1 MWILTNRYGIGL
13 VNGQN
18 ARIIAFCFLTLIL
31 SAMPITALTDAFAPI
46 NQQLFPIKDTQK
58 RWLAPVH
65 GAVSSLWLASLVDEP
80 LWKVADR
87 LKVVVTRDQNQLNQI
102 ETELAFCGVD
112 AYVFPDWETLTYDE
126 LSPHQDIVSER
137 INLLTD
143 MPTSGVLLISVQ
155 TLMQRVAPP
164 SWVIGQH
171 FDLSVGDTFD
181 INTQRELLAKAG
193 YRAVENVFEPGE
205 FAVRGSIIDIFA
217 MGQPFPLRLDLF
229 DDEIETIRF
238 FHPQTQRTLTEDDL
252 KALIANNDQ
261 SMGQESLSLLHKLP
275 DISKPITQFQILPAK
290 EFPLEEGRE
299 IFRTNFAEMFPNAS
313 SRKLELHKDV
323 MAGIASSGLEYYQP
337 LFFDLKDWEAE
348 STLFS
353 YLPSDALFITDE
365 LISEKQADYWSQI
378 QRRYEERRHDL
389 DKPIVAPEWL
399 YLLSNALNEQ
409 LNRYPRVILS
419 ARDELATMTDVAA
432 IDVAATDSE
441 DMSLEQQSQLQLQ
454 TTSNKQQGLVTLSAL
469 VPPQLSVNH
478 QKAEPLAEL
487 LAFLELQAQTG
498 TPVLIVAE
506 TAGRREILIEL
517 FKGKIDIKAYSSF
530 EDFLATDH
538 AHKAA
543 QHNTLPHVGLTVAPI
558 ERGIYVPERLVMISE
573 TQLFGRQVLQTRRRR
588 QSGVSEEFLV
598 KSVTEMTE
606 GSPIVHI
613 EHGIGR
619 YNGLITLDV
628 GDGEQ
633 EFIHLKY
640 ADDASIYVPVAN
652 LQLISRYSGGDPAL
666 APLHKIGSGKW
677 DKAKQKA
684 LEQIHDV
691 AAELLHMQ
699 ARREAKVGIHFKI
712 ELSQYELFA
721 SQFAYEET
729 PDQANAIHAVMHD
742 MKQNQPMD
750 RLICGDV
757 GFGKTEVA
765 MRAAFIAVSAGY
777 QVAVLVPTTLLAG
790 QHEDNFRD
798 RFADWPVRIETL
810 SRFGGKKHQQTV
822 LADLAAGKVDIV
834 IGTHKLLQEDVKF
847 ANLGLMVVDEEHRFG
862 VRHKERIK
870 AIQTNVDSLSMT
882 ATPIPRTLNMALSG
896 MRDMSIIAT
905 PPARRLAIKTFVMQ
919 KTQALMKEAI
929 LRELLRGGQVYLLHN
944 DVASIERMA
953 ETIRE
958 LVPEARV
965 GVAHGQMQERQLE
978 QIMQQFYHKKFN
990 VLVCTTIIETGIDVP
1005 NANTIII
1012 ERADKFGLA
1021 QLHQLRGRVGRSH
1034 HQAYCYLLVPSIKGL
1049 KGDAKRRLHA
1059 IERANTLGA
1068 GFMLAS
1074 EDLEIRGAGEILGKQ
1089 QSGNMQAIGFSL
1101 YMDMLERAT
1110 KAIKAGKE
1118 PDLNTPLSLTSEI
1131 NLHSS
1136 ALIPEEYLHDVH
1148 QRLLFYKR
1156 ISNADDKEA
1165 LTDIRTEMIDR
1176 FGTLPDQ
1183 TKQLFAIHGLR
1194 LQAEPL
1200 KINKIDANS
1209 NSMTLEFAP
1218 DTPVDA
1224 LAIIKLIQSDGQRY
1238 RMNGA
1243 SGIRY
1248 SDADKLQTAQQRV
1261 TVIQELLRYFNEHM
1275 VFEST

>member
-1 MWILTNRYGIGL
+1 
-13 VNGQN
+13 
-18 ARIIAFCFLTLIL
+18 
-31 SAMPITALTDAFAPI
+31 MPITALTDAFSPI
-46 NQQLFPIKDTQK
+46 NKQLFPIKDHQR

-65 GAVSSLWLASLVDEP
+65 GAVSSLWLASLVNTE
-80 LWKVADR
+80 LWQVADR
-87 LKVVVTRDQNQLNQI
+87 LKIMVARDQNQLNQI

-143 MPTSGVLLISVQ
+143 MPTTGVLLISVQ

-164 SWVIGQH
+164 SWLIGQH
-171 FDLSVGDTFD
+171 FDLSVGDIFD

-252 KALIANNDQ
+252 RAMLSGNDS
-261 SMGQESLSLLHKLP
+261 SMGAESLSLLHKLP
-275 DISKPITQFQILPAK
+275 DISKPIKKFQILPAK
-290 EFPLEEGRE
+290 EFPLDEGRE
-299 IFRTNFAEMFPNAS
+299 IFRTNFATMFPNAS
-313 SRKLELHKDV
+313 SRKFELHKDV

-337 LFFDLKDWEAE
+337 LFFEADDWLQE
-348 STLFS
+348 SSLFN

-365 LISEKQADYWSQI
+365 LIGERQVDYWSQI
-378 QRRYEERRHDL
+378 QRRYEERRHDI
-389 DKPIVAPEWL
+389 DKPVLAPELL
-399 YLLSNALNEQ
+399 YLPANRFNEQ
-409 LNRYPRVILS
+409 LNHYPRVIVS
-419 ARDELATMTDVAA
+419 ARGELVTDQTHEAA
-432 IDVAATDSE
+432 QDSSS
-441 DMSLEQQSQLQLQ
+441 DSQ
-454 TTSNKQQGLVTLSAL
+454 KMQGLVTLSAKE
-469 VPPQLSVNH
+469 PPQLSVNH
-478 QKAEPLAEL
+478 QKAEPLADL
-487 LAFLELQAQTG
+487 LAFLETQNQTA

-517 FKGKIDIKAYSSF
+517 FKGKIKTKAYDSF
-530 EDFLATDH
+530 KDFLATDRSSVD
-538 AHKAA
+538 
-543 QHNTLPHVGLTVAPI
+543 HNDTNKHNHLPHVGLTVAPI
-558 ERGIYVPERLVMISE
+558 ERGVYVPERLVVISE

-598 KSVTEMTE
+598 KSVTELTQ
-606 GSPIVHI
+606 GSPVVHI

-619 YNGLITLDV
+619 YNGLIILDV

-640 ADDASIYVPVAN
+640 ADDASIYVPVAS
-652 LQLISRYSGGDPAL
+652 LQMISRYSGGDPAL

-684 LEQIHDV
+684 LQQIHDV
-691 AAELLHMQ
+691 AAELLNMQ

-712 ELSQYELFA
+712 EFSQYELFA
-721 SQFAYEET
+721 SQFAFEET
-729 PDQANAIHAVMHD
+729 PDQANAIHAVMED
-742 MKQNQPMD
+742 MRQNQPMD

-810 SRFGGKKHQQTV
+810 SRFGGKKHQDTV

-834 IGTHKLLQEDVKF
+834 IGTHKLLQKDVKF
-847 ANLGLMVVDEEHRFG
+847 ANLGLMIVDEEHRFG

-870 AIQTNVDSLSMT
+870 AIQTDVDSLSMT

-919 KTQALMKEAI
+919 KTDSLMKEAI

-953 ETIRE
+953 ETVRE

-990 VLVCTTIIETGIDVP
+990 VLICSTIIETGIDVP

-1034 HQAYCYLLVPSIKGL
+1034 HQAYCYLLVPSLKGL
-1049 KGDAKRRLHA
+1049 KGDAKRRLRA

-1136 ALIPEEYLHDVH
+1136 ALIPEEYVHDVH

-1156 ISNADDKEA
+1156 ISNADDFEA

-1176 FGTLPDQ
+1176 FGVLPDQ
-1183 TKQLFAIHGLR
+1183 TKQLFAVHNLR

-1200 KINKIDANS
+1200 MINKIDANS
-1209 NSMTLEFAP
+1209 SSVSLEFAP

-1224 LAIIKLIQSDGQRY
+1224 LAIIKLIQSNGQKY

-1248 SDADKLQTAQQRV
+1248 NDADKLESSEQRV
-1261 TVIQELLRYFNEHM
+1261 KAVQELLKYFSEHM
-1275 VFEST
+1275 VAEPA

>member
-1 MWILTNRYGIGL
+1 
-13 VNGQN
+13 
-18 ARIIAFCFLTLIL
+18 
-31 SAMPITALTDAFAPI
+31 MPITALTDAFDPI
-46 NQQLFPIKDTQK
+46 NQQLFPIENAER

-65 GAVSSLWLASLVDEP
+65 GAVSSLWLASLVQAP
-80 LWKVADR
+80 IWNVADR
-87 LKVVVTRDQNQLNQI
+87 LKIVVTRDQNQLNQI

-112 AYVFPDWETLTYDE
+112 AHVFPDWETLTYDE

-155 TLMQRVAPP
+155 ALMHRVAPP
-164 SWVIGQH
+164 SWLIGQH
-171 FDLSVGDTFD
+171 FDLSVGDQFD
-181 INTQRELLAKAG
+181 INIQRRLLAKAG
-193 YRAVENVFEPGE
+193 YRAVDNVFEPGE

-238 FHPQTQRTLTEDDL
+238 FNPQTQRTLTVDDL
-252 KALIANNDQ
+252 KSMMSGNDS
-261 SMGQESLSLLHKLP
+261 SMGKESLSLLHKLP
-275 DISKPITQFQILPAK
+275 DISKPIQQFQILPAK
-290 EFPLEEGRE
+290 EFPLDEGRE
-299 IFRTNFAEMFPNAS
+299 TFRTNFAAMFPNSS
-313 SRKLELHKDV
+313 SRKFELHKDV
-323 MAGIASSGLEYYQP
+323 MAGIASSGVEYYQP
-337 LFFDLKDWEAE
+337 LFFDLKDWEDE
-348 STLFS
+348 SSLFT

-365 LISEKQADYWSQI
+365 LINEKQADYWSQI
-378 QRRYEERRHDL
+378 QRRYEERRHDI
-389 DKPIVAPEWL
+389 DKPIVAPELL
-399 YLLSNALNEQ
+399 YLRSNILNEH
-409 LNRYPRVILS
+409 LNHYPRVILS
-419 ARDELATMTDVAA
+419 ARDELLAMNDGSA
-432 IDVAATDSE
+432 IDNSVPE
-441 DMSLEQQSQLQLQ
+441 SQLQSAMQPSLDFTQ
-454 TTSNKQQGLVTLSAL
+454 HKQQGLVTLSAQK
-469 VPPQLSVNH
+469 PPQLAVNH
-478 QKAEPLAEL
+478 QKAEPLTEL
-487 LAFLELQAQTG
+487 LAFLELQAQTA

-517 FKGKIDIKAYSSF
+517 FKGKVDIKAYDSF
-530 EDFLATDH
+530 AAFLAAD
-538 AHKAA
+538 KASA
-543 QHNTLPHVGLTVAPI
+543 FKDNKLPQVGLTIAPI
-558 ERGIYVPERLVMISE
+558 ERGVYVPERLVLISE

-598 KSVTEMTE
+598 KSVTEITD
-606 GSPIVHI
+606 GSPVVHI

-619 YNGLITLDV
+619 YSGLITLDV

-652 LQLISRYSGGDPAL
+652 LQMINRYSGGDPAL

-691 AAELLHMQ
+691 AAELLNIQ

-712 ELSQYELFA
+712 DISQYELFA
-721 SQFAYEET
+721 SQFAFEET
-729 PDQANAIHAVMHD
+729 PDQANAIHAVMED
-742 MKQNQPMD
+742 MRQNQPMD

-777 QVAVLVPTTLLAG
+777 QVAILVPTTLLAG

-798 RFADWPVRIETL
+798 RFADWPIRIETL
-810 SRFGGKKHQQTV
+810 SRFGGKKHQDTV
-822 LADLAAGKVDIV
+822 LTDLAAGKVDIV
-834 IGTHKLLQEDVKF
+834 IGTHKLLQPDVKF
-847 ANLGLMVVDEEHRFG
+847 SNLGLMIVDEEHRFG

-870 AIQTNVDSLSMT
+870 AIQTDVDSMSMT

-919 KTQALMKEAI
+919 KTEALMKEAI

-978 QIMQQFYHKKFN
+978 QVMQQYYHKKFN
-990 VLVCTTIIETGIDVP
+990 VLICSTIIETGIDVP

-1118 PDLNTPLSLTSEI
+1118 PDLSTPLSLTSEI

-1156 ISNADDKEA
+1156 IGNADDKEA

-1176 FGTLPDQ
+1176 FGTLPEQ
-1183 TKQLFAIHGLR
+1183 TKQLFAVHGLR
-1194 LQAEPL
+1194 IQAEPL

-1224 LAIIKLIQSDGQRY
+1224 LAIIKLIQANGQRY

-1248 SDADKLQTAQQRV
+1248 QDADKLATPQQRV

-1275 VFEST
+1275 VAESA

>member
-1 MWILTNRYGIGL
+1 
-13 VNGQN
+13 
-18 ARIIAFCFLTLIL
+18 
-31 SAMPITALTDAFAPI
+31 MPITALTDAFSPI
-46 NQQLFPIKDTQK
+46 NKQLFPIKDTER

-65 GAVSSLWLASLVDEP
+65 GAVSSLWLASLVKASI
-80 LWKVADR
+80 WQVADR

-137 INLLTD
+137 INLLTA
-143 MPTSGVLLISVQ
+143 MPTTGVLLISVQ
-155 TLMQRVAPP
+155 TLMHRVAPP
-164 SWVIGQH
+164 SWLIGQH
-171 FDLSVGDTFD
+171 FDLGVGDRFD
-181 INTQRELLAKAG
+181 INTQREILTKAG
-193 YRAVENVFEPGE
+193 YRAVDNVFEPGE

-238 FHPQTQRTLTEDDL
+238 FHPQTQRTLTDDDL
-252 KALIANNDQ
+252 KAMLSGNDS

-275 DISKPITQFQILPAK
+275 DISKPIKKFQILPAK
-290 EFPLEEGRE
+290 EFPLDEGRE
-299 IFRTNFAEMFPNAS
+299 TFRTNFAAMFPNTS
-313 SRKLELHKDV
+313 SRKSELHKDV

-337 LFFDLKDWEAE
+337 LFFDLQNWQQE
-348 STLFS
+348 SSLFA
-353 YLPSDALFITDE
+353 YFPDDALFITDE
-365 LISEKQADYWSQI
+365 LISERQVDYWSQI
-378 QRRYEERRHDL
+378 QRRYEERRHDI
-389 DKPIVAPEWL
+389 DKPIVAPELL
-399 YLLSNALNEQ
+399 YLLSNTLNEH
-409 LNRYPRVILS
+409 LNHYPRVVLS
-419 ARDELATMTDVAA
+419 ARDELATMTEVATIETTNKA
-432 IDVAATDSE
+432 INQPKGTV
-441 DMSLEQQSQLQLQ
+441 M
-454 TTSNKQQGLVTLSAL
+454 LSAQA
-469 VPPQLSVNH
+469 PPQLPINH

-487 LAFLELQAQTG
+487 LEFLNNEAQSN
-498 TPVLIVAE
+498 TPVLVVAE

-517 FKGKIDIKAYSSF
+517 FKGKIDIQAYDSF
-530 EDFLATDH
+530 KDFLATNKKS
-538 AHKAA
+538 ANSAA
-543 QHNTLPHVGLTVAPI
+543 TNDLNKRPQVGLTVAPI
-558 ERGIYVPERLVMISE
+558 ERGVYIPKRLVIISE

-598 KSVTEMTE
+598 KSITELTE

-628 GDGEQ
+628 GEGEQ

-652 LQLISRYSGGDPAL
+652 LQMISRYSGGDPAL

-677 DKAKQKA
+677 DRAKQKA

-691 AAELLHMQ
+691 AAELLNMQ

-712 ELSQYELFA
+712 DISQYELFA
-721 SQFAYEET
+721 SQFEFEET
-729 PDQANAIHAVMHD
+729 PDQANAIQAVIHD

-798 RFADWPVRIETL
+798 RFADWPVRIESL
-810 SRFGGKKHQQTV
+810 SRFGGKKHQQSV
-822 LADLAAGKVDIV
+822 LTDLAAGKVDIV
-834 IGTHKLLQEDVKF
+834 IGTHKLLQPDVKF
-847 ANLGLMVVDEEHRFG
+847 ANLGLMIVDEEHRFG

-870 AIQTNVDSLSMT
+870 AIQTDVDSMSMT

-905 PPARRLAIKTFVMQ
+905 PPARRLSIKTFVMQ
-919 KTQALMKEAI
+919 KTEALMKEAI

-953 ETIRE
+953 ETVRE

-990 VLVCTTIIETGIDVP
+990 VLICSTIIETGIDVP

-1034 HQAYCYLLVPSIKGL
+1034 HQAYCYLLVPSLKGL

-1059 IERANTLGA
+1059 IERANALGA

-1118 PDLNTPLSLTSEI
+1118 PDLSTPLSLTSEI
-1131 NLHSS
+1131 NLHAS

-1165 LTDIRTEMIDR
+1165 LIDIRTEMIDR

-1183 TKQLFAIHGLR
+1183 TKQLFAVHSLR
-1194 LQAEPL
+1194 IQAEPL
-1200 KINKIDANS
+1200 NINKIDAS
-1209 NSMTLEFAP
+1209 STSVTLDFAP
-1218 DTPVDA
+1218 DTPVEA
-1224 LAIIKLIQSDGQRY
+1224 LAIIKLIQSDGQHY

-1248 SDADKLQTAQQRV
+1248 SNTTKLATAQQRV
-1261 TVIQELLRYFNEHM
+1261 DTVQELLHYFNNHVVAEPA
-1275 VFEST
+1275 

>member
-1 MWILTNRYGIGL
+1 M
-13 VNGQN
+13 
-18 ARIIAFCFLTLIL
+18 
-31 SAMPITALTDAFAPI
+31 SITALTDAFDPI
-46 NQQLFPIKDTQK
+46 NQQLFPIQYAER

-65 GAVSSLWLASLVDEP
+65 GAVSSLWLASLVQTP
-80 LWKVADR
+80 LWDVADR

-155 TLMQRVAPP
+155 ALMHRVAPP
-164 SWVIGQH
+164 SWLIGQH
-171 FDLSVGDTFD
+171 FDLSVGDRFD

-238 FHPQTQRTLTEDDL
+238 FNPQTQRTLTVDDL
-252 KALIANNDQ
+252 KTMISGNDS
-261 SMGQESLSLLHKLP
+261 SMGKESLSLLHKLP
-275 DISKPITQFQILPAK
+275 DISKPIKQFQILPAK
-290 EFPLEEGRE
+290 EFPLDEGRE
-299 IFRTNFAEMFPNAS
+299 TFRTNFAAMFPNAS
-313 SRKLELHKDV
+313 SRKSELHKDV
-323 MAGIASSGLEYYQP
+323 MAGIASSGIEYYQP
-337 LFFDLKDWEAE
+337 LFFDLKDWMAE
-348 STLFS
+348 SNLFS

-365 LISEKQADYWSQI
+365 LINEKQADYWSQI
-378 QRRYEERRHDL
+378 QRRYEERRHDI

-399 YLLSNALNEQ
+399 YLLSNSLNEH
-409 LNRYPRVILS
+409 LNHYPRVILS
-419 ARDELATMTDVAA
+419 ARNELATITDVAA
-432 IDVAATDSE
+432 IASIDDDDATLASE
-441 DMSLEQQSQLQLQ
+441 QLSL
-454 TTSNKQQGLVTLSAL
+454 TPKKQGLVTLSAQE
-469 VPPQLSVNH
+469 PPQLPVNH
-478 QKAEPLAEL
+478 QKAEPLSEL
-487 LAFLELQAQTG
+487 LAFLELQAQTV

-517 FKGKIDIKAYSSF
+517 FKGKIDIKAYDSF
-530 EDFLATDH
+530 EAFLAAD
-538 AHKAA
+538 KSK
-543 QHNTLPHVGLTVAPI
+543 NNSNKLPQVGLTIAPI
-558 ERGIYVPERLVMISE
+558 ERGVYVPERLVVISE

-598 KSVTEMTE
+598 KSVTEITE
-606 GSPIVHI
+606 GSPVVHI

-652 LQLISRYSGGDPAL
+652 LQMINRYSGGDPAL

-691 AAELLHMQ
+691 AAELLNMQ

-712 ELSQYELFA
+712 DPSQYELFA
-721 SQFAYEET
+721 SQFAFEET
-729 PDQANAIHAVMHD
+729 PDQANAIHAVMED
-742 MKQNQPMD
+742 MRQNQPMD

-810 SRFGGKKHQQTV
+810 SRFGGKKHQDTV

-834 IGTHKLLQEDVKF
+834 IGTHKLLQPDVKF
-847 ANLGLMVVDEEHRFG
+847 SNLGLMIVDEEHRFG

-870 AIQTNVDSLSMT
+870 AIQTDVDSMSMT

-919 KTQALMKEAI
+919 KTDALLKEAI

-953 ETIRE
+953 ETVRE
-958 LVPEARV
+958 LVPEARA

-978 QIMQQFYHKKFN
+978 QVMQQFYHKKFN
-990 VLVCTTIIETGIDVP
+990 VLVCSTIIETGIDVP

-1118 PDLNTPLSLTSEI
+1118 PDLSTPLSLTSEI

-1183 TKQLFAIHGLR
+1183 TKQLFAVHGLR
-1194 LQAEPL
+1194 IQAEPL

-1209 NSMTLEFAP
+1209 SSLTLEFAP

-1224 LAIIKLIQSDGQRY
+1224 LAIIQLIQKDGQHY

-1248 SDADKLQTAQQRV
+1248 QDSNKLATPQQRV
-1261 TVIQELLRYFNEHM
+1261 SVIQDLLRYFSEHT
-1275 VFEST
+1275 VTASA

>member
-1 MWILTNRYGIGL
+1 M
-13 VNGQN
+13 
-18 ARIIAFCFLTLIL
+18 
-31 SAMPITALTDAFAPI
+31 TALQAF
-46 NQQLFPIKDTQK
+46 
-58 RWLAPVH
+58 LA
-65 GAVSSLWLASLVDEP
+65 
-80 LWKVADR
+80 AD
-87 LKVVVTRDQNQLNQI
+87 KTNN
-102 ETELAFCGVD
+102 
-112 AYVFPDWETLTYDE
+112 
-126 LSPHQDIVSER
+126 
-137 INLLTD
+137 
-143 MPTSGVLLISVQ
+143 
-155 TLMQRVAPP
+155 
-164 SWVIGQH
+164 
-171 FDLSVGDTFD
+171 
-181 INTQRELLAKAG
+181 
-193 YRAVENVFEPGE
+193 VEGN
-205 FAVRGSIIDIFA
+205 
-217 MGQPFPLRLDLF
+217 
-229 DDEIETIRF
+229 
-238 FHPQTQRTLTEDDL
+238 
-252 KALIANNDQ
+252 
-261 SMGQESLSLLHKLP
+261 KLP
-275 DISKPITQFQILPAK
+275 Q
-290 EFPLEEGRE
+290 
-299 IFRTNFAEMFPNAS
+299 
-313 SRKLELHKDV
+313 
-323 MAGIASSGLEYYQP
+323 
-337 LFFDLKDWEAE
+337 
-348 STLFS
+348 
-353 YLPSDALFITDE
+353 
-365 LISEKQADYWSQI
+365 
-378 QRRYEERRHDL
+378 
-389 DKPIVAPEWL
+389 
-399 YLLSNALNEQ
+399 
-409 LNRYPRVILS
+409 
-419 ARDELATMTDVAA
+419 
-432 IDVAATDSE
+432 
-441 DMSLEQQSQLQLQ
+441 
-454 TTSNKQQGLVTLSAL
+454 
-469 VPPQLSVNH
+469 
-478 QKAEPLAEL
+478 
-487 LAFLELQAQTG
+487 
-498 TPVLIVAE
+498 
-506 TAGRREILIEL
+506 
-517 FKGKIDIKAYSSF
+517 
-530 EDFLATDH
+530 
-538 AHKAA
+538 
-543 QHNTLPHVGLTVAPI
+543 VGLTVAPI
-558 ERGIYVPERLVMISE
+558 ERGVYVPERLVLISE

-598 KSVTEMTE
+598 KSVTEITE
-606 GSPIVHI
+606 GSPVVHI

-652 LQLISRYSGGDPAL
+652 LQMINRYSGGDPAL

-691 AAELLHMQ
+691 AAELLNMQ

-712 ELSQYELFA
+712 DASQYELFA
-721 SQFAYEET
+721 SQFAFEET
-729 PDQANAIHAVMHD
+729 PDQANAIHAVMED
-742 MKQNQPMD
+742 MRQNQPMD

-810 SRFGGKKHQQTV
+810 SRFGGKKHQETV
-822 LADLAAGKVDIV
+822 LTDLAAGKVDIV
-834 IGTHKLLQEDVKF
+834 IGTHKLLQPDVKF
-847 ANLGLMVVDEEHRFG
+847 SNLGLMIVDEEHRFG

-870 AIQTNVDSLSMT
+870 AIQTDVDSMSMT

-919 KTQALMKEAI
+919 KTDALMKEAI

-978 QIMQQFYHKKFN
+978 QVMQQFYHKKFN
-990 VLVCTTIIETGIDVP
+990 VLICSTIIETGIDVP

-1118 PDLNTPLSLTSEI
+1118 PDLSTPLSLTSEI

-1165 LTDIRTEMIDR
+1165 LIDIRTEMIDR
-1176 FGTLPDQ
+1176 FGTLPEQ

-1194 LQAEPL
+1194 IQAEPL

-1224 LAIIKLIQSDGQRY
+1224 LAIIKLIQSNGQRY

-1248 SDADKLQTAQQRV
+1248 QDADKLATPQQRV
-1261 TVIQELLRYFNEHM
+1261 TAIQELLRYFSEHM
-1275 VFEST
+1275 VAESA

>member
-1 MWILTNRYGIGL
+1 
-13 VNGQN
+13 
-18 ARIIAFCFLTLIL
+18 
-31 SAMPITALTDAFAPI
+31 MPITALTDAFDPI
-46 NQQLFPIKDTQK
+46 NQQLFPIAHAER
-58 RWLAPVH
+58 RWLTPVY
-65 GAVSSLWLASLVDEP
+65 GAVSSLWLASLMQALVWDVSE
-80 LWKVADR
+80 R

-143 MPTSGVLLISVQ
+143 MPTKGVLLISVQ
-155 TLMQRVAPP
+155 ALMHRVAPP
-164 SWVIGQH
+164 SWLIGQH
-171 FDLSVGDTFD
+171 FDLSVGDRFD

-205 FAVRGSIIDIFA
+205 FAVRGSIVDIFA

-238 FHPQTQRTLTEDDL
+238 FNPQTQRTLTVDDL
-252 KALIANNDQ
+252 KNMMSGND
-261 SMGQESLSLLHKLP
+261 SSIGKESLSLLHKLP
-275 DISKPITQFQILPAK
+275 DISKPIQQFQILPAK
-290 EFPLEEGRE
+290 EFPLDEGRE
-299 IFRTNFAEMFPNAS
+299 TFRTNFAAMFPNTS
-313 SRKLELHKDV
+313 SRKSELHKDV

-337 LFFDLKDWEAE
+337 LFFDLDDWQAD
-348 STLFS
+348 SSLFA
-353 YLPSDALFITDE
+353 YLPDDALFIIDE
-365 LISEKQADYWSQI
+365 RIHETQADYWSQI
-378 QRRYEERRHDL
+378 QRRYEERRHDI
-389 DKPIVAPEWL
+389 DKPIVAPELL
-399 YLLSNALNEQ
+399 YLLSNTLNEH
-409 LNRYPRVILS
+409 LNHYPRVMLS
-419 ARDELATMTDVAA
+419 AHETRAA
-432 IDVAATDSE
+432 IDNDASSTAQAA
-441 DMSLEQQSQLQLQ
+441 
-454 TTSNKQQGLVTLSAL
+454 SNRQGLVTLTAQQ
-469 VPPQLSVNH
+469 PPQLAVNH
-478 QKAEPLAEL
+478 QKAEPLADL
-487 LAFLELQAQTG
+487 LEFLLQQAQTA

-517 FKGKIDIKAYSSF
+517 FKGKIDTKAYDSF
-530 EDFLATDH
+530 EAFLAADKVT
-538 AHKAA
+538 
-543 QHNTLPHVGLTVAPI
+543 TLNDNNLPQVGLTVAPI
-558 ERGIYVPERLVMISE
+558 ERGVYIPERLVVISE

-598 KSVTEMTE
+598 KSVTEITE
-606 GSPIVHI
+606 GSPVVHI

-652 LQLISRYSGGDPAL
+652 LQMISRYSGGDPAL

-691 AAELLHMQ
+691 AAELLNMQ

-712 ELSQYELFA
+712 DPSQYELFA
-721 SQFAYEET
+721 SQFAFEET
-729 PDQANAIHAVMHD
+729 ADQANAIQAVMED
-742 MKQNQPMD
+742 MRQNQPMD

-810 SRFGGKKHQQTV
+810 SRFGGKKHQDTV
-822 LADLAAGKVDIV
+822 LGDLAAGKVDIV
-834 IGTHKLLQEDVKF
+834 IGTHKLLQPDVKF
-847 ANLGLMVVDEEHRFG
+847 SNLGLMIVDEEHRFG

-870 AIQTNVDSLSMT
+870 ALQTDVDSMSMT

-919 KTQALMKEAI
+919 KTDALMKEAI

-978 QIMQQFYHKKFN
+978 QIMEQFYHKKFN
-990 VLVCTTIIETGIDVP
+990 VLVCSTIIETGIDVP

-1034 HQAYCYLLVPSIKGL
+1034 HQAYCYLLVLSIKGL

-1156 ISNADDKEA
+1156 ISNADDFEA

-1183 TKQLFAIHGLR
+1183 TKHLFAIHRLR
-1194 LQAEPL
+1194 IQAEPL

-1224 LAIIKLIQSDGQRY
+1224 LAIIQLIQKDGQRY

-1248 SDADKLQTAQQRV
+1248 QDANKLATPQQRV
-1261 TVIQELLRYFNEHM
+1261 TVLEELLRYFSEHM
-1275 VFEST
+1275 VTELA

>member
-1 MWILTNRYGIGL
+1 M
-13 VNGQN
+13 
-18 ARIIAFCFLTLIL
+18 
-31 SAMPITALTDAFAPI
+31 SITALTDAFDPI
-46 NQQLFPIKDTQK
+46 NQQLFPIQNAER

-65 GAVSSLWLASLVDEP
+65 GAVSSLWLASLVQTP
-80 LWKVADR
+80 LWDVADR

-155 TLMQRVAPP
+155 ALMHRVAPP
-164 SWVIGQH
+164 SWLIGQH
-171 FDLSVGDTFD
+171 FDLSVGDRFD

-238 FHPQTQRTLTEDDL
+238 FNPQTQRTLTVDDL
-252 KALIANNDQ
+252 KTMISGNDS
-261 SMGQESLSLLHKLP
+261 SMGKESLSLLHKLP
-275 DISKPITQFQILPAK
+275 DISKPIQQFQILPAK
-290 EFPLEEGRE
+290 EFPLDEGRE
-299 IFRTNFAEMFPNAS
+299 TFRTNFAAMFPNS
-313 SRKLELHKDV
+313 NSRKFELHKDV

-337 LFFDLKDWEAE
+337 LFFDLKDWTVE
-348 STLFS
+348 SSLFA
-353 YLPSDALFITDE
+353 YLPSDTLFITDE
-365 LISEKQADYWSQI
+365 LINEKQADYWSQI
-378 QRRYEERRHDL
+378 QRRYEERRHDI
-389 DKPIVAPEWL
+389 DKPIIVPELL
-399 YLLSNALNEQ
+399 YLLSNTLNEH
-409 LNRYPRVILS
+409 LNHYPRVILS
-419 ARDELATMTDVAA
+419 ARNELATMNDASA
-432 IDVAATDSE
+432 IDETV
-441 DMSLEQQSQLQLQ
+441 LESQLQSTAQIPLDFFE
-454 TTSNKQQGLVTLSAL
+454 NKQQGLVTLSAQE
-469 VPPQLSVNH
+469 PPQLSVNH
-478 QKAEPLAEL
+478 QKSEPLTEL
-487 LAFLELQAQTG
+487 LAFLELQAQTS

-517 FKGKIDIKAYSSF
+517 FKGKIEIKAYDSF
-530 EDFLATDH
+530 EVFLAADKTKDV
-538 AHKAA
+538 K
-543 QHNTLPHVGLTVAPI
+543 NNKLPQVGLTVAPI
-558 ERGIYVPERLVMISE
+558 ERGVYVPERLVLISE

-598 KSVTEMTE
+598 KSVTEITE
-606 GSPIVHI
+606 GSPVVHI

-652 LQLISRYSGGDPAL
+652 LQMINRYSGGDPAL

-691 AAELLHMQ
+691 AAELLNIQ

-712 ELSQYELFA
+712 DISQYELFA
-721 SQFAYEET
+721 SQFAFEET
-729 PDQANAIHAVMHD
+729 PDQANAIHAVMED
-742 MKQNQPMD
+742 MRQNQPMD

-798 RFADWPVRIETL
+798 RFADWPVRVETL
-810 SRFGGKKHQQTV
+810 SRFGGKKHQETV
-822 LADLAAGKVDIV
+822 LTDLAAGKVDIV
-834 IGTHKLLQEDVKF
+834 IGTHKLLQPDVKF
-847 ANLGLMVVDEEHRFG
+847 SNLGLMIVDEEHRFG

-870 AIQTNVDSLSMT
+870 AIQTDVDSMSMT

-919 KTQALMKEAI
+919 KTEALMKEAI

-978 QIMQQFYHKKFN
+978 QVMQQFYHKKFN
-990 VLVCTTIIETGIDVP
+990 VLICSTIIETGIDVP

-1034 HQAYCYLLVPSIKGL
+1034 HQAYCYLLVPSLKGL

-1118 PDLNTPLSLTSEI
+1118 PDLSTPLSLTSEI

-1156 ISNADDKEA
+1156 IGNADDKEA

-1194 LQAEPL
+1194 IQAEPL

-1224 LAIIKLIQSDGQRY
+1224 LAIIKLIQSNGQRY

-1248 SDADKLQTAQQRV
+1248 QDGDKLATPQQRV
-1261 TVIQELLRYFNEHM
+1261 TAIQELLRYFSEHR
-1275 VFEST
+1275 VAELA

>member
-1 MWILTNRYGIGL
+1 MP
-13 VNGQN
+13 
-18 ARIIAFCFLTLIL
+18 F
-31 SAMPITALTDAFAPI
+31 MPITALTDAFHPI
-46 NQQLFPIKDTQK
+46 NKRLFPIKDHQR
-58 RWLAPVH
+58 RWLSPVH
-65 GAVSSLWLASLVDEP
+65 GAVGSLWLASLVSTD
-80 LWKVADR
+80 LWEVANR
-87 LKVVVTRDQNQLNQI
+87 LKVMVVRDQNQLNQI

-143 MPTSGVLLISVQ
+143 MPTTGILLISVQ

-164 SWVIGQH
+164 SWLIGQH
-171 FDLSVGDTFD
+171 FDLSVGDIFD
-181 INTQRELLAKAG
+181 INTQRGLLAKAG
-193 YRAVENVFEPGE
+193 YRAVDNVFEPGE
-205 FAVRGSIIDIFA
+205 FAVRGSVIDIFA

-252 KALIANNDQ
+252 RAMMSGNDT
-261 SMGQESLSLLHKLP
+261 SMGAESLSLLYKLP
-275 DISKPITQFQILPAK
+275 DISKAIEKFQILPAK
-290 EFPLEEGRE
+290 EFPLDEGRE
-299 IFRTNFAEMFPNAS
+299 TFRTNFAAMFPNAS
-313 SRKLELHKDV
+313 SRKFELHKDV

-337 LFFDLKDWEAE
+337 LFFEAE
-348 STLFS
+348 DWIQQSSLFN

-365 LISEKQADYWSQI
+365 LIGERQVDYWSQI
-378 QRRYEERRHDL
+378 QRRYEERRHDI
-389 DKPIVAPEWL
+389 DKPVLAPDLL
-399 YLLSNALNEQ
+399 YMPANLFNEQ
-409 LNRYPRVILS
+409 LNNYPRVIVS
-419 ARDELATMTDVAA
+419 ARNELTVNDRGDKA
-432 IDVAATDSE
+432 DSAK
-441 DMSLEQQSQLQLQ
+441 D
-454 TTSNKQQGLVTLSAL
+454 SNIMHGLVTLSAQE
-469 VPPQLSVNH
+469 PPQLSVNH
-478 QKAEPLAEL
+478 QKTEPLADL
-487 LAFLELQAQTG
+487 LAFLELQIQTD

-517 FKGKIDIKAYSSF
+517 FKGKIDIKAYDSLK
-530 EDFLATDH
+530 DFLAIDH
-538 AHKAA
+538 SNV
-543 QHNTLPHVGLTVAPI
+543 NTNNNLPHVGLTVAPI
-558 ERGIYVPERLVMISE
+558 ERGVYVPERLVVISE

-598 KSVTEMTE
+598 KSVTELTQ
-606 GSPIVHI
+606 GSPVVHI

-619 YNGLITLDV
+619 YHGLIILDV

-640 ADDASIYVPVAN
+640 ADEASIYVPVAN
-652 LQLISRYSGGDPAL
+652 LQMISRYSGGDPAL

-677 DKAKQKA
+677 DKAKHKA
-684 LEQIHDV
+684 LQQIHDV
-691 AAELLHMQ
+691 AAELLNMQ

-712 ELSQYELFA
+712 EHSQYELFA
-721 SQFAYEET
+721 SQFAFEET
-729 PDQANAIHAVMHD
+729 PDQANAIYAVMED

-777 QVAVLVPTTLLAG
+777 QVAILVPTTLLAG

-810 SRFGGKKHQQTV
+810 SRFGGKKHQDTV

-834 IGTHKLLQEDVKF
+834 IGTHKLLQKDVQF
-847 ANLGLMVVDEEHRFG
+847 VNLGLMIVDEEHRFG

-919 KTQALMKEAI
+919 KTDSLMKEAI

-944 DVASIERMA
+944 DVASIERIA
-953 ETIRE
+953 ETVRE

-978 QIMQQFYHKKFN
+978 QIMQQFYHKNFN
-990 VLVCTTIIETGIDVP
+990 VLICSTIIETGIDVP

-1034 HQAYCYLLVPSIKGL
+1034 HQAYCYLLVPSLKGL

-1110 KAIKAGKE
+1110 KVIKAGKE

-1136 ALIPEEYLHDVH
+1136 ALIPEEYVHDVH

-1156 ISNADDKEA
+1156 IGNADDKE
-1165 LTDIRTEMIDR
+1165 LLVDIRTEMIDR
-1176 FGTLPDQ
+1176 FGTLPNQ
-1183 TKQLFAIHGLR
+1183 TKQLFAVHSLR

-1200 KINKIDANS
+1200 LINKIDANS
-1209 NSMTLEFAP
+1209 TNVTLEFAP

-1224 LAIIKLIQSDGQRY
+1224 LAIIKLIQSDSKRY

-1248 SDADKLQTAQQRV
+1248 SDPDKLESAQQRV
-1261 TVIQELLRYFNEHM
+1261 NAIQELLQYFAKHRVE
-1275 VFEST
+1275 EPA

>member
-1 MWILTNRYGIGL
+1 
-13 VNGQN
+13 
-18 ARIIAFCFLTLIL
+18 
-31 SAMPITALTDAFAPI
+31 MPITALTDAFDPI
-46 NQQLFPIKDTQK
+46 NQQLFPIAHAER
-58 RWLAPVH
+58 RWLTPVY
-65 GAVSSLWLASLVDEP
+65 GAVSSLWLASLMQALVWNVSE
-80 LWKVADR
+80 R

-143 MPTSGVLLISVQ
+143 MPTKGVLLISVQ
-155 TLMQRVAPP
+155 ALMHRVAPP
-164 SWVIGQH
+164 SWLIGQH
-171 FDLSVGDTFD
+171 FDLSVGDRFD

-205 FAVRGSIIDIFA
+205 FAVRGSIVDIFA

-238 FHPQTQRTLTEDDL
+238 FNPQTQRTLTVDDL
-252 KALIANNDQ
+252 KNMMSGND
-261 SMGQESLSLLHKLP
+261 SSIGKESLSLLHKLP
-275 DISKPITQFQILPAK
+275 DISKPIQQFQILPAK
-290 EFPLEEGRE
+290 EFPLDEGRE
-299 IFRTNFAEMFPNAS
+299 TFRTNFAAMFPNTS
-313 SRKLELHKDV
+313 SRKSELHKDV

-337 LFFDLKDWEAE
+337 LFFDLDDWQAD
-348 STLFS
+348 SSLFA
-353 YLPSDALFITDE
+353 YLPDDALFIIDE
-365 LISEKQADYWSQI
+365 RIHETQADYWSQI
-378 QRRYEERRHDL
+378 QRRYEERRHDI
-389 DKPIVAPEWL
+389 DKPIVAPELL
-399 YLLSNALNEQ
+399 YLLSNTLNEH
-409 LNRYPRVILS
+409 LNHYPRVMLS
-419 ARDELATMTDVAA
+419 AHETRAA
-432 IDVAATDSE
+432 IDNDASSTAQAA
-441 DMSLEQQSQLQLQ
+441 
-454 TTSNKQQGLVTLSAL
+454 SNRQGLVTLTAQQ
-469 VPPQLSVNH
+469 PPQLAVNH
-478 QKAEPLAEL
+478 QKAEPLADL
-487 LAFLELQAQTG
+487 LEFLLQQAQTA

-517 FKGKIDIKAYSSF
+517 FKGKIDTKAYDSF
-530 EDFLATDH
+530 EAFLAADKVT
-538 AHKAA
+538 
-543 QHNTLPHVGLTVAPI
+543 TLNDNNLPQVGLTVAPI
-558 ERGIYVPERLVMISE
+558 ERGVYIPERLVVISE

-598 KSVTEMTE
+598 KSVTEITE
-606 GSPIVHI
+606 GSPVVHI

-652 LQLISRYSGGDPAL
+652 LQMISRYSGGDPAL

-691 AAELLHMQ
+691 AAELLNMQ

-712 ELSQYELFA
+712 DPSQYELFA
-721 SQFAYEET
+721 SQFAFEET
-729 PDQANAIHAVMHD
+729 ADQANAIQAVMED
-742 MKQNQPMD
+742 MRQNQPMD

-810 SRFGGKKHQQTV
+810 SRFGGKKHQETV
-822 LADLAAGKVDIV
+822 LADLAAGKVDII
-834 IGTHKLLQEDVKF
+834 IGTHKLLQPDVKF
-847 ANLGLMVVDEEHRFG
+847 SNLGLMIVDEEHRFG

-870 AIQTNVDSLSMT
+870 ALQTDVDSMSMT

-919 KTQALMKEAI
+919 KTDALMKEAI

-978 QIMQQFYHKKFN
+978 QIMEQFYHKKFN
-990 VLVCTTIIETGIDVP
+990 VLVCSTIIETGIDVP

-1156 ISNADDKEA
+1156 ISNADDFEA

-1183 TKQLFAIHGLR
+1183 TKHLFAIHRLR
-1194 LQAEPL
+1194 IQAEPL

-1209 NSMTLEFAP
+1209 SSMTLEFAP

-1224 LAIIKLIQSDGQRY
+1224 LAIIQLIQKDGQRY

-1248 SDADKLQTAQQRV
+1248 QDANKLATPQQRV
-1261 TVIQELLRYFNEHM
+1261 TVLEELLRYFSEHM
-1275 VFEST
+1275 VAELA

>member
-1 MWILTNRYGIGL
+1 MPKLTPNQPAHPL
-13 VNGQN
+13 TKMFTAVNE
-18 ARIIAFCFLTLIL
+18 
-31 SAMPITALTDAFAPI
+31 
-46 NQQLFPIKDTQK
+46 QLFPIDNAQR
-58 RWLAPVH
+58 RWLYPAH
-65 GAVSSLWLASLVDEP
+65 SAAGSLWLASLSNCP
-80 LWKVADR
+80 VADVANR
-87 LKVVVTRDQNQLNQI
+87 LKVVVTKDQNQLNQI

-143 MPTSGVLLISVQ
+143 MPKSGILLISIQ
-155 TLMQRVAPP
+155 TLMQRMAPP
-164 SWVIGQH
+164 SWLIGQH
-171 FDLSVGDTFD
+171 FDLSVGDIFD
-181 INTQRELLAKAG
+181 IEAQREMLTAAG
-193 YRAVENVFEPGE
+193 YRAVDNVFEPGE
-205 FAVRGSIIDIFA
+205 FAVRGSVIDIFA

-238 FHPQTQRTLTEDDL
+238 FNPQTQRTLSTQTLVDL
-252 KALIANNDQ
+252 VAGQ
-261 SMGQESLSLLHKLP
+261 SDADTASRHDLTVESLSLLHKLP
-275 DISKPITQFQILPAK
+275 DVSKPITQFQILPAK
-290 EFPLEEGRE
+290 EFPLEDGKET
-299 IFRTNFAEMFPNAS
+299 FRTNFAAMFPKVS
-313 SRKLELHKDV
+313 SRKFELHKDV

-337 LFFDLKDWEAE
+337 LFFELEDWNQ
-348 STLFS
+348 TGHLFS
-353 YLPSDALFITDE
+353 YLPKDALFIIDE
-365 LISEKQADYWSQI
+365 NSAETQADYWSQI
-378 QRRYEERRHDL
+378 QRRYEERRHDI
-389 DKPIVAPEWL
+389 DKPILDPTLL
-399 YLLSNALNEQ
+399 YLPSNEVNQKLNDYPRILLSQKDLASADISQTGKVRLPALNT
-409 LNRYPRVILS
+409 P
-419 ARDELATMTDVAA
+419 ELPV
-432 IDVAATDSE
+432 S
-441 DMSLEQQSQLQLQ
+441 
-454 TTSNKQQGLVTLSAL
+454 
-469 VPPQLSVNH
+469 H

-487 LAFLELQAQTG
+487 LTYASGHWGEAEAEQALIEAVKQTDAANQID
-498 TPVLIVAE
+498 TENQSQTQRPILVVAE
-506 TAGRREILIEL
+506 TAGRREILLEL
-517 FKGKIDIKAYSSF
+517 FKDKLNVKTFDSF
-530 EDFLATDH
+530 HDFLHSPLYQQQSTAEGAKPT
-538 AHKAA
+538 
-543 QHNTLPHVGLTVAPI
+543 VGLTIAPI
-558 ERGIYVPERLVMISE
+558 ERGAVIYQQLSIISE

-588 QSGVSEEFLV
+588 QSDVSEEFLI
-598 KSVTEMTE
+598 KSVTELTE
-606 GSPIVHI
+606 GSPVVHI
-613 EHGIGR
+613 DQGIGR
-619 YNGLITLDV
+619 YHGLVTIDV
-628 GDGEQ
+628 GEGEQ

-691 AAELLHMQ
+691 AAELLNMQ
-699 ARREAKVGIHFKI
+699 ARRQAKEGIHFKVDTA
-712 ELSQYELFA
+712 QYELFA
-721 SQFAYEET
+721 SQFAFEET
-729 PDQANAIHAVMHD
+729 PDQANAIDAVMHD
-742 MKQNQPMD
+742 MKQNKPMD

-765 MRAAFIAVSAGY
+765 MRAAFIAVNSGY

-790 QHEDNFRD
+790 QHEDNFKD
-798 RFADWPVRIETL
+798 RFADWPIRVETL
-810 SRFGGKKHQQTV
+810 SRFGGKKYQDQV
-822 LADLAAGKVDIV
+822 LADLADGKVDIV
-834 IGTHKLLQEDVKF
+834 IGTHKILQKDVKF
-847 ANLGLMVVDEEHRFG
+847 ANLGLMIVDEEHRFG

-870 AIQTNVDSLSMT
+870 ALQSDVDSLSMT
-882 ATPIPRTLNMALSG
+882 ATPIPRTLNMALTG

-919 KTQALMKEAI
+919 KTDQLMKEAI

-953 ETIRE
+953 ENIRE

-965 GVAHGQMQERQLE
+965 GVAHGQMNERGLE
-978 QIMQQFYHKKFN
+978 QVMQQFYHKKFN

-1049 KGDAKRRLHA
+1049 KGDAKKRLTA

-1118 PDLNTPLSLTSEI
+1118 PDLNTPLSLTSDI
-1131 NLHSS
+1131 NLHCS
-1136 ALIPEEYLHDVH
+1136 ALIPEDYVNDVP

-1156 ISNADDKEA
+1156 ISNAQDKDV

-1176 FGTLPDQ
+1176 FGALPDQ
-1183 TKQLFAIHGLR
+1183 TKQLFAIHQLR
-1194 LQAEPL
+1194 VQAEPL
-1200 KINKIDANS
+1200 AIYKIDATS
-1209 NSMTLEFAP
+1209 NSVVLEFAP

-1224 LAIIKLIQSDGQRY
+1224 LAIIQLIQSDGNRY
-1238 RMNGA
+1238 RMHGA

-1248 SDADKLQTAQQRV
+1248 TNPDKLETPQQRV
-1261 TVIQELLRYFNEHM
+1261 TVVRDLLTHFSKHVNQEG
-1275 VFEST
+1275 

>member
-1 MWILTNRYGIGL
+1 
-13 VNGQN
+13 
-18 ARIIAFCFLTLIL
+18 
-31 SAMPITALTDAFAPI
+31 
-46 NQQLFPIKDTQK
+46 
-58 RWLAPVH
+58 
-65 GAVSSLWLASLVDEP
+65 
-80 LWKVADR
+80 
-87 LKVVVTRDQNQLNQI
+87 
-102 ETELAFCGVD
+102 
-112 AYVFPDWETLTYDE
+112 
-126 LSPHQDIVSER
+126 
-137 INLLTD
+137 
-143 MPTSGVLLISVQ
+143 
-155 TLMQRVAPP
+155 
-164 SWVIGQH
+164 
-171 FDLSVGDTFD
+171 
-181 INTQRELLAKAG
+181 
-193 YRAVENVFEPGE
+193 
-205 FAVRGSIIDIFA
+205 
-217 MGQPFPLRLDLF
+217 
-229 DDEIETIRF
+229 
-238 FHPQTQRTLTEDDL
+238 
-252 KALIANNDQ
+252 
-261 SMGQESLSLLHKLP
+261 
-275 DISKPITQFQILPAK
+275 
-290 EFPLEEGRE
+290 
-299 IFRTNFAEMFPNAS
+299 
-313 SRKLELHKDV
+313 
-323 MAGIASSGLEYYQP
+323 
-337 LFFDLKDWEAE
+337 
-348 STLFS
+348 
-353 YLPSDALFITDE
+353 
-365 LISEKQADYWSQI
+365 
-378 QRRYEERRHDL
+378 
-389 DKPIVAPEWL
+389 
-399 YLLSNALNEQ
+399 
-409 LNRYPRVILS
+409 
-419 ARDELATMTDVAA
+419 
-432 IDVAATDSE
+432 
-441 DMSLEQQSQLQLQ
+441 
-454 TTSNKQQGLVTLSAL
+454 
-469 VPPQLSVNH
+469 
-478 QKAEPLAEL
+478 
-487 LAFLELQAQTG
+487 
-498 TPVLIVAE
+498 
-506 TAGRREILIEL
+506 
-517 FKGKIDIKAYSSF
+517 
-530 EDFLATDH
+530 
-538 AHKAA
+538 
-543 QHNTLPHVGLTVAPI
+543 
-558 ERGIYVPERLVMISE
+558 
-573 TQLFGRQVLQTRRRR
+573 
-588 QSGVSEEFLV
+588 
-598 KSVTEMTE
+598 
-606 GSPIVHI
+606 
-613 EHGIGR
+613 
-619 YNGLITLDV
+619 
-628 GDGEQ
+628 
-633 EFIHLKY
+633 
-640 ADDASIYVPVAN
+640 
-652 LQLISRYSGGDPAL
+652 
-666 APLHKIGSGKW
+666 
-677 DKAKQKA
+677 
-684 LEQIHDV
+684 
-691 AAELLHMQ
+691 
-699 ARREAKVGIHFKI
+699 
-712 ELSQYELFA
+712 
-721 SQFAYEET
+721 
-729 PDQANAIHAVMHD
+729 
-742 MKQNQPMD
+742 MD

-810 SRFGGKKHQQTV
+810 SRFGGKKHQDTV
-822 LADLAAGKVDIV
+822 LTDLAAGKVDIV
-834 IGTHKLLQEDVKF
+834 IGTHKLLQPDVKF
-847 ANLGLMVVDEEHRFG
+847 SNLGLMIVDEEHRFG

-870 AIQTNVDSLSMT
+870 AIQTDVDSMSMT

-919 KTQALMKEAI
+919 KTDALLKEAI

-953 ETIRE
+953 ETVRE

-978 QIMQQFYHKKFN
+978 QVMQQFYHKKFN
-990 VLVCTTIIETGIDVP
+990 VLICSTIIETGIDVP

-1118 PDLNTPLSLTSEI
+1118 PDLSTPLSLTSEI

-1209 NSMTLEFAP
+1209 SSLIMEFAP

-1224 LAIIKLIQSDGQRY
+1224 LAIIQLIQKDGQRY

-1248 SDADKLQTAQQRV
+1248 QDANKLATPQQRV
-1261 TVIQELLRYFNEHM
+1261 SIIQDLLRYFSEHT
-1275 VFEST
+1275 VTESA

>member
-1 MWILTNRYGIGL
+1 
-13 VNGQN
+13 
-18 ARIIAFCFLTLIL
+18 
-31 SAMPITALTDAFAPI
+31 MPITALTDAFDPI
-46 NQQLFPIKDTQK
+46 NQQLFPIKNAER

-65 GAVSSLWLASLVDEP
+65 GAVSSLWLASLVQASRWDI
-80 LWKVADR
+80 ADR
-87 LKVVVTRDQNQLNQI
+87 LKVVVARDQNQLNQI

-143 MPTSGVLLISVQ
+143 MPSSGVLLISIQ
-155 TLMQRVAPP
+155 ALMHRVAPP
-164 SWVIGQH
+164 SWLIGQH
-171 FDLSVGDTFD
+171 FDLSVGDLFD
-181 INTQRELLAKAG
+181 ISTQRGLLAKAG
-193 YRAVENVFEPGE
+193 YRAVDNVFEPGE

-238 FHPQTQRTLTEDDL
+238 FHPQTQRTLTNDDL
-252 KALIANNDQ
+252 KALMSGNDT
-261 SMGQESLSLLHKLP
+261 SMAKESLSLLHKLP
-275 DISKPITQFQILPAK
+275 DISKPIEQFQILPAK
-290 EFPLEEGRE
+290 EFPLDEGRE
-299 IFRTNFAEMFPNAS
+299 TFRMNFAAMFPNAS
-313 SRKLELHKDV
+313 SRKFELHKDV

-337 LFFDLKDWEAE
+337 LFFNLKDWESE
-348 STLFS
+348 SSLFS

-365 LISEKQADYWSQI
+365 LINEKQAEYWSQI
-378 QRRYEERRHDL
+378 QRRYEERRHDI
-389 DKPIVAPEWL
+389 DKPIVAPELL

-409 LNRYPRVILS
+409 LNQYPRVILS
-419 ARDELATMTDVAA
+419 ARDELA
-432 IDVAATDSE
+432 I
-441 DMSLEQQSQLQLQ
+441 
-454 TTSNKQQGLVTLSAL
+454 NKQQGSVALSAQE
-469 VPPQLSVNH
+469 PPQLAVNH
-478 QKAEPLAEL
+478 QKSEPLTEL
-487 LAFLELQAQTG
+487 LEFLEIQAQTA

-517 FKGKIDIKAYSSF
+517 FKGKIDITAYDSF
-530 EDFLATDH
+530 EAFLLADKTSTTH
-538 AHKAA
+538 TNH
-543 QHNTLPHVGLTVAPI
+543 LPKVGLTVAPI
-558 ERGIYVPERLVMISE
+558 ERGVYVPERLVLISE

-598 KSVTEMTE
+598 KSVTEITD
-606 GSPIVHI
+606 GSPVVHI

-640 ADDASIYVPVAN
+640 SDDASIYVPVAN
-652 LQLISRYSGGDPAL
+652 LQMISRYSGGDPAL

-677 DKAKQKA
+677 DRAKQKA

-691 AAELLHMQ
+691 AAELLNMQ

-712 ELSQYELFA
+712 DLSQYELFS
-721 SQFAYEET
+721 SQFAFEET
-729 PDQANAIHAVMHD
+729 PDQAHAIHAVMED
-742 MKQNQPMD
+742 MRQNQPMD

-798 RFADWPVRIETL
+798 RFADWPVRIESL
-810 SRFGGKKHQQTV
+810 SRFGGKKHQETV

-834 IGTHKLLQEDVKF
+834 IGTHKLLQPDVKF
-847 ANLGLMVVDEEHRFG
+847 SNLGLMIVDEEHRFG

-870 AIQTNVDSLSMT
+870 AIQTDVDSMSMT

-919 KTQALMKEAI
+919 KTEALMKEAI

-978 QIMQQFYHKKFN
+978 QVMQQFYHKKFN
-990 VLVCTTIIETGIDVP
+990 VLICSTIIETGIDVP

-1156 ISNADDKEA
+1156 ISNTDDKEA

-1200 KINKIDANS
+1200 KINKIDANGS
-1209 NSMTLEFAP
+1209 SMTLEFAP

-1224 LAIIKLIQSDGQRY
+1224 LAIIKLIQSNGQHY

-1248 SDADKLQTAQQRV
+1248 QNADKLATPQKRV
-1261 TVIQELLRYFNEHM
+1261 TVIQELLRYFSEHR
-1275 VFEST
+1275 VTESA

>member
-1 MWILTNRYGIGL
+1 
-13 VNGQN
+13 
-18 ARIIAFCFLTLIL
+18 
-31 SAMPITALTDAFAPI
+31 
-46 NQQLFPIKDTQK
+46 
-58 RWLAPVH
+58 
-65 GAVSSLWLASLVDEP
+65 
-80 LWKVADR
+80 
-87 LKVVVTRDQNQLNQI
+87 
-102 ETELAFCGVD
+102 
-112 AYVFPDWETLTYDE
+112 
-126 LSPHQDIVSER
+126 
-137 INLLTD
+137 
-143 MPTSGVLLISVQ
+143 
-155 TLMQRVAPP
+155 
-164 SWVIGQH
+164 
-171 FDLSVGDTFD
+171 
-181 INTQRELLAKAG
+181 
-193 YRAVENVFEPGE
+193 
-205 FAVRGSIIDIFA
+205 
-217 MGQPFPLRLDLF
+217 
-229 DDEIETIRF
+229 
-238 FHPQTQRTLTEDDL
+238 
-252 KALIANNDQ
+252 
-261 SMGQESLSLLHKLP
+261 
-275 DISKPITQFQILPAK
+275 
-290 EFPLEEGRE
+290 
-299 IFRTNFAEMFPNAS
+299 
-313 SRKLELHKDV
+313 
-323 MAGIASSGLEYYQP
+323 
-337 LFFDLKDWEAE
+337 
-348 STLFS
+348 
-353 YLPSDALFITDE
+353 
-365 LISEKQADYWSQI
+365 
-378 QRRYEERRHDL
+378 
-389 DKPIVAPEWL
+389 
-399 YLLSNALNEQ
+399 
-409 LNRYPRVILS
+409 
-419 ARDELATMTDVAA
+419 
-432 IDVAATDSE
+432 
-441 DMSLEQQSQLQLQ
+441 
-454 TTSNKQQGLVTLSAL
+454 
-469 VPPQLSVNH
+469 
-478 QKAEPLAEL
+478 
-487 LAFLELQAQTG
+487 
-498 TPVLIVAE
+498 
-506 TAGRREILIEL
+506 
-517 FKGKIDIKAYSSF
+517 
-530 EDFLATDH
+530 
-538 AHKAA
+538 
-543 QHNTLPHVGLTVAPI
+543 
-558 ERGIYVPERLVMISE
+558 
-573 TQLFGRQVLQTRRRR
+573 
-588 QSGVSEEFLV
+588 
-598 KSVTEMTE
+598 
-606 GSPIVHI
+606 
-613 EHGIGR
+613 
-619 YNGLITLDV
+619 V

-640 ADDASIYVPVAN
+640 SDDASIYVPVAN
-652 LQLISRYSGGDPAL
+652 LQMISRYSGGDPAL

-677 DKAKQKA
+677 DRAKQKA

-691 AAELLHMQ
+691 AAELLNMQ

-712 ELSQYELFA
+712 DPSQYELFA
-721 SQFAYEET
+721 SQFAFEET
-729 PDQANAIHAVMHD
+729 ADQANAIHAVMED
-742 MKQNQPMD
+742 MRQNQPMD

-798 RFADWPVRIETL
+798 RFADWPVRIESL
-810 SRFGGKKHQQTV
+810 SRFGGKKHQEMV

-834 IGTHKLLQEDVKF
+834 IGTHKLLQPDVKF
-847 ANLGLMVVDEEHRFG
+847 ANLGLMIVDEEHRFG

-870 AIQTNVDSLSMT
+870 AIQTDVDSMSMT

-919 KTQALMKEAI
+919 KTEALMKEAI

-953 ETIRE
+953 ETIRD

-990 VLVCTTIIETGIDVP
+990 VLVCSTIIETGIDVP

-1034 HQAYCYLLVPSIKGL
+1034 HQAYCYLLVPSLKGL

-1156 ISNADDKEA
+1156 ISNTDDKEA

-1176 FGTLPDQ
+1176 FGALPDQ

-1209 NSMTLEFAP
+1209 SSMTLEFAP

-1224 LAIIKLIQSDGQRY
+1224 LAIIKLIQSNGQHY

-1248 SDADKLQTAQQRV
+1248 QNSDKLATPQQRV
-1261 TVIQELLRYFNEHM
+1261 TVIQELLRYFSEHM
-1275 VFEST
+1275 VTEPA

>member
-1 MWILTNRYGIGL
+1 
-13 VNGQN
+13 
-18 ARIIAFCFLTLIL
+18 
-31 SAMPITALTDAFAPI
+31 MPITALTAAFAPI
-46 NQQLFPIKDTQK
+46 NQQLFPIKESQK

-80 LWKVADR
+80 LWEVEDR

-164 SWVIGQH
+164 SWLIGQH

-205 FAVRGSIIDIFA
+205 FAVRGSIVDIFA

-229 DDEIETIRF
+229 DDEIETIKF

-275 DISKPITQFQILPAK
+275 DISKPLTQFQILPAK

-299 IFRTNFAEMFPNAS
+299 TFRTNFAEMFPNTS
-313 SRKLELHKDV
+313 SRKSELHKDV

-337 LFFDLKDWEAE
+337 LFFDLEDWEAQG
-348 STLFS
+348 TLFS

-365 LISEKQADYWSQI
+365 LISEKQSDYWSQI
-378 QRRYEERRHDL
+378 QRRYEERRHDI

-399 YLLSNALNEQ
+399 YLLSNVLNEQ
-409 LNRYPRVILS
+409 LKRFPRVILS
-419 ARDELATMTDVAA
+419 ARNELTAHD
-432 IDVAATDSE
+432 DSA
-441 DMSLEQQSQLQLQ
+441 DMSDSK
-454 TTSNKQQGLVTLSAL
+454 KQKGVVTLSAEH
-469 VPPQLSVNH
+469 PPQLSVNH
-478 QKAEPLAEL
+478 QKAEPLTAL
-487 LAFLELQAQTG
+487 LAFLEHQAQTD

-517 FKGKIDIKAYSSF
+517 FKGKIGITTYNNF
-530 EDFLATDH
+530 EAFLAN
-538 AHKAA
+538 
-543 QHNTLPHVGLTVAPI
+543 QHTQQSVQQDSLPQVGLTVAPI
-558 ERGIYVPERLVMISE
+558 ERGVYVPERLVLISE

-588 QSGVSEEFLV
+588 HSGVSEEFLV

-606 GSPIVHI
+606 GSPVVHI

-652 LQLISRYSGGDPAL
+652 LQMISRYSGGDPAL

-691 AAELLHMQ
+691 AAELLNMQ

-712 ELSQYELFA
+712 DISQYELFA

-729 PDQANAIHAVMHD
+729 PDQANAIQAVMHD

-810 SRFGGKKHQQTV
+810 SRFGGKKHQDTV
-822 LADLAAGKVDIV
+822 LTDLAAGKVDIV
-834 IGTHKLLQEDVKF
+834 IGTHKLLQEDVQF
-847 ANLGLMVVDEEHRFG
+847 ANLGLMIVDEEHRFG

-870 AIQTNVDSLSMT
+870 AIQTDVDSLSMT

-929 LRELLRGGQVYLLHN
+929 LRELLRGGQVYFLHN

-1034 HQAYCYLLVPSIKGL
+1034 HQAYCYLLVPSLKGL

-1131 NLHSS
+1131 NLHSA
-1136 ALIPEEYLHDVH
+1136 ALIPEAYLHDVH

-1176 FGTLPDQ
+1176 FGSLPDQ

-1209 NSMTLEFAP
+1209 NSVTLEFAP

-1248 SDADKLQTAQQRV
+1248 TDADKLETAEQRV
-1261 TVIQELLRYFNEHM
+1261 TVIQELLRYFSEHM
-1275 VFEST
+1275 VLEAV

>member
-1 MWILTNRYGIGL
+1 M
-13 VNGQN
+13 
-18 ARIIAFCFLTLIL
+18 
-31 SAMPITALTDAFAPI
+31 SITALTDAFDLI
-46 NQQLFPIKDTQK
+46 NQQLFPIQNAER

-65 GAVSSLWLASLVDEP
+65 GAISSLWLASLVQTP
-80 LWKVADR
+80 LWDVTDR

-126 LSPHQDIVSER
+126 LSLHQDIVSER

-143 MPTSGVLLISVQ
+143 MPSKGLLLISVQ

-164 SWVIGQH
+164 SWLIGQH
-171 FDLSVGDTFD
+171 FDLSVGDRFD

-238 FHPQTQRTLTEDDL
+238 FNPQTQRTLTTGDL
-252 KALIANNDQ
+252 KTMMSGNDS
-261 SMGQESLSLLHKLP
+261 SMSKESLSLLHKLP
-275 DISKPITQFQILPAK
+275 DISKPIKQFQILPAK
-290 EFPLEEGRE
+290 EFPLDEGRE
-299 IFRTNFAEMFPNAS
+299 TFRTNFAAMFPNAS
-313 SRKLELHKDV
+313 SRKSELHKDV

-337 LFFDLKDWEAE
+337 LFFDLKDWMAE
-348 STLFS
+348 SSLFS

-365 LISEKQADYWSQI
+365 LINEKQADYWSQI
-378 QRRYEERRHDL
+378 QRRYEERRHDI

-399 YLLSNALNEQ
+399 YLLSNSLNEH
-409 LNRYPRVILS
+409 LNHYPRVILS
-419 ARDELATMTDVAA
+419 ARNELATITDVAA
-432 IDVAATDSE
+432 IASIDDDDATLASE
-441 DMSLEQQSQLQLQ
+441 QLSL
-454 TTSNKQQGLVTLSAL
+454 TPKKQGLVTLSAQE
-469 VPPQLSVNH
+469 PPQLPVNH
-478 QKAEPLAEL
+478 QKAEPLSEL
-487 LAFLELQAQTG
+487 LAFLELQAQTA

-517 FKGKIDIKAYSSF
+517 FKGKIDIKAYDSF
-530 EDFLATDH
+530 EAFLAAD
-538 AHKAA
+538 KSK
-543 QHNTLPHVGLTVAPI
+543 NNSNKLPQVGLTIAPI
-558 ERGIYVPERLVMISE
+558 ERGVYVPERLVVISE

-606 GSPIVHI
+606 GSPVVHI

-640 ADDASIYVPVAN
+640 AEDASIYVPVAN
-652 LQLISRYSGGDPAL
+652 LQMINRYSGGDPAL

-691 AAELLHMQ
+691 AAELLNMQ

-712 ELSQYELFA
+712 DPSQYELFA
-721 SQFAYEET
+721 SQFAFEET
-729 PDQANAIHAVMHD
+729 PDQANAIHAVMED
-742 MKQNQPMD
+742 MRQNQPMD

-810 SRFGGKKHQQTV
+810 SRFGGKKHQDTV

-834 IGTHKLLQEDVKF
+834 IGTHKLLQPDVKF
-847 ANLGLMVVDEEHRFG
+847 SNLGLMIVDEEHRFG

-870 AIQTNVDSLSMT
+870 AIQTDVDSISMT

-919 KTQALMKEAI
+919 KTDALLKEAI

-953 ETIRE
+953 ETVRE

-978 QIMQQFYHKKFN
+978 QVMQQFYHKKFN
-990 VLVCTTIIETGIDVP
+990 VLICSTIIETGIDVP

-1118 PDLNTPLSLTSEI
+1118 PDLSTPLSLTSEI

-1183 TKQLFAIHGLR
+1183 TKQLFAVHGLR
-1194 LQAEPL
+1194 IQAEPL

-1209 NSMTLEFAP
+1209 SSLTLEFAP

-1224 LAIIKLIQSDGQRY
+1224 LAIIQLIQKDGQRY

-1248 SDADKLQTAQQRV
+1248 QDANKLATPQQRV
-1261 TVIQELLRYFNEHM
+1261 SVIQDLLRYFSEHT
-1275 VFEST
+1275 VTESA

>member
-1 MWILTNRYGIGL
+1 M
-13 VNGQN
+13 
-18 ARIIAFCFLTLIL
+18 
-31 SAMPITALTDAFAPI
+31 SITALTDAFDPI
-46 NQQLFPIKDTQK
+46 NQQLFPIQNAER

-65 GAVSSLWLASLVDEP
+65 GAVSSLWLASLVQTP
-80 LWKVADR
+80 LWDVADR

-155 TLMQRVAPP
+155 ALMHRVAPP
-164 SWVIGQH
+164 SWLIGQH
-171 FDLSVGDTFD
+171 FDLSVGDRFD
-181 INTQRELLAKAG
+181 IDTQRELLAKAG

-238 FHPQTQRTLTEDDL
+238 FNPQTQRTLTVDDL
-252 KALIANNDQ
+252 KTMISGNDS
-261 SMGQESLSLLHKLP
+261 SMGKESLSLLHKLP
-275 DISKPITQFQILPAK
+275 DISKPIKQFQILPAK
-290 EFPLEEGRE
+290 EFPLDEARE
-299 IFRTNFAEMFPNAS
+299 TFRTNFAAMFPNAS
-313 SRKLELHKDV
+313 SRKSELHKDV

-337 LFFDLKDWEAE
+337 LFFDLKDWMAE
-348 STLFS
+348 SNLFS

-365 LISEKQADYWSQI
+365 LINEKQADYWSQI
-378 QRRYEERRHDL
+378 QRRYEERRHDI
-389 DKPIVAPEWL
+389 DKPIVAPELL
-399 YLLSNALNEQ
+399 YLLSNSLNEH
-409 LNRYPRVILS
+409 LNHYPRVILS
-419 ARDELATMTDVAA
+419 ARNELATMTDVAA
-432 IDVAATDSE
+432 IDSIDNDDATLASE
-441 DMSLEQQSQLQLQ
+441 QLSL
-454 TTSNKQQGLVTLSAL
+454 TPKKQGLVTLSAQE
-469 VPPQLSVNH
+469 PPQLPVNH
-478 QKAEPLAEL
+478 QKAEPLSEL
-487 LAFLELQAQTG
+487 LAFLELQAQTA

-517 FKGKIDIKAYSSF
+517 FKGKIDVKAYDSF
-530 EDFLATDH
+530 EAFLAAD
-538 AHKAA
+538 KSK
-543 QHNTLPHVGLTVAPI
+543 NNSNKLPQVGLTIAPI
-558 ERGIYVPERLVMISE
+558 ERGVYVPERLVVISE

-598 KSVTEMTE
+598 KSVTEITE
-606 GSPIVHI
+606 GSPVVHI

-652 LQLISRYSGGDPAL
+652 LQMINRYSGGDPAL

-691 AAELLHMQ
+691 AAELLNMQ

-712 ELSQYELFA
+712 DPSQYELFA
-721 SQFAYEET
+721 SQFAFEET
-729 PDQANAIHAVMHD
+729 PDQANAIHAVMED
-742 MKQNQPMD
+742 MRQNQPMD

-810 SRFGGKKHQQTV
+810 SRFGGKKHQDTV
-822 LADLAAGKVDIV
+822 LTDLAAGKVDIV
-834 IGTHKLLQEDVKF
+834 IGTHKLLQPDVKF
-847 ANLGLMVVDEEHRFG
+847 SNLGLMIVDEEHRFG

-870 AIQTNVDSLSMT
+870 AIQTDVDSMSMT

-919 KTQALMKEAI
+919 KTDALLKEAI

-953 ETIRE
+953 ETVRE

-978 QIMQQFYHKKFN
+978 QVMQQFYHKKFN
-990 VLVCTTIIETGIDVP
+990 VLICSTIIETGIDVP

-1118 PDLNTPLSLTSEI
+1118 PDLSTPLSLTSEI

-1183 TKQLFAIHGLR
+1183 TKQLFAVHGLR
-1194 LQAEPL
+1194 IQAEPL

-1209 NSMTLEFAP
+1209 SSLTLEFAP

-1224 LAIIKLIQSDGQRY
+1224 LAIIQLIQKDGQHY

-1248 SDADKLQTAQQRV
+1248 QDSNKLATPQQRV
-1261 TVIQELLRYFNEHM
+1261 SVIQDLLRYFSEHT
-1275 VFEST
+1275 VTESA

>member
-1 MWILTNRYGIGL
+1 
-13 VNGQN
+13 
-18 ARIIAFCFLTLIL
+18 
-31 SAMPITALTDAFAPI
+31 MPITALTDAFSAI
-46 NQQLFPIKDTQK
+46 NEQLFPIKNNER

-65 GAVSSLWLASLVDEP
+65 GAVSSLWLASLVSAP
-80 LWKVADR
+80 LWQVADR

-143 MPTSGVLLISVQ
+143 MPTSGVLLISIQ
-155 TLMQRVAPP
+155 ALMHRVAPP
-164 SWVIGQH
+164 SWLIGQH
-171 FDLSVGDTFD
+171 FDLSVGDRFD
-181 INTQRELLAKAG
+181 INTQRGLLAKAG
-193 YRAVENVFEPGE
+193 YRAVDNVFEPGE

-229 DDEIETIRF
+229 DDEIESIRF
-238 FHPQTQRTLTEDDL
+238 FHPQTQRTLTHDDL
-252 KALIANNDQ
+252 KAMLSGNDS
-261 SMGQESLSLLHKLP
+261 SMGQEALSLLHKLP
-275 DISKPITQFQILPAK
+275 DISKPIQEFQILPAK
-290 EFPLEEGRE
+290 EFPLDEGRE
-299 IFRTNFAEMFPNAS
+299 TFRMNFAAMFPNSS
-313 SRKLELHKDV
+313 SRKFELHKDV

-337 LFFDLKDWEAE
+337 LFFDLETWHQE
-348 STLFS
+348 SSLFA
-353 YLPSDALFITDE
+353 YFPEDALFIVDE
-365 LISEKQADYWSQI
+365 LIGERQADYWSQI
-378 QRRYEERRHDL
+378 QRRYEERRHDI
-389 DKPIVAPEWL
+389 DKPIVAPELL
-399 YLLSNALNEQ
+399 YLLSNTLNEH
-409 LNRYPRVILS
+409 LNQYPRVLLS
-419 ARDELATMTDVAA
+419 ARDALDTLIDAA
-432 IDVAATDSE
+432 PAAKK
-441 DMSLEQQSQLQLQ
+441 EQ
-454 TTSNKQQGLVTLSAL
+454 GVVTLSAQS
-469 VPPQLSVNH
+469 PPPLFINH
-478 QKAEPLAEL
+478 QQSEPLAAL
-487 LAFLELQAQTG
+487 LAFLETQAQTN
-498 TPVLIVAE
+498 TPVLLVAE

-517 FKGKIDIKAYSSF
+517 LKGKVDIQAYASF
-530 EDFLATDH
+530 KDFLAADKSSVSKT
-538 AHKAA
+538 ARP
-543 QHNTLPHVGLTVAPI
+543 QVGLTVAPI
-558 ERGIYVPERLVMISE
+558 ERGVYVPERLVLISE

-588 QSGVSEEFLV
+588 HSGVSDEFLV
-598 KSVTEMTE
+598 KSVTEMTQ

-652 LQLISRYSGGDPAL
+652 LQMISRYSGGDPAL

-691 AAELLHMQ
+691 AAELLNMQ
-699 ARREAKVGIHFKI
+699 ARREAKVGIHFKVDI
-712 ELSQYELFA
+712 SQYELFA
-721 SQFAYEET
+721 SQFEFEET

-790 QHEDNFRD
+790 QHEDNFRN

-822 LADLAAGKVDIV
+822 LTDLAEGKVDIV
-834 IGTHKLLQEDVKF
+834 IGTHKLLQPDVKF
-847 ANLGLMVVDEEHRFG
+847 TNLGLMIVDEEHRFG

-870 AIQTNVDSLSMT
+870 AIQTDVDSMSMT

-919 KTQALMKEAI
+919 KTDALMKEAI
-929 LRELLRGGQVYLLHN
+929 LRELLRGGQVYILHN

-978 QIMQQFYHKKFN
+978 QVMQQFYHKKFN
-990 VLVCTTIIETGIDVP
+990 VLICSTIIETGIDVP

-1034 HQAYCYLLVPSIKGL
+1034 HQAYCYLLVPSLKAL

-1068 GFMLAS
+1068 GFLLAS

-1118 PDLNTPLSLTSEI
+1118 PDLNTPLSLTSDI
-1131 NLHSS
+1131 NVHSS

-1156 ISNADDKEA
+1156 ISNADDKGA

-1176 FGTLPDQ
+1176 FGILPEQ

-1194 LQAEPL
+1194 IQAEPL
-1200 KINKIDANS
+1200 KINKIDAS
-1209 NSMTLEFAP
+1209 SSSVVFEFAP
-1218 DTPVDA
+1218 DTPIDA
-1224 LAIIKLIQSDGQRY
+1224 MAIIQLIQSNGQHY

-1243 SGIRY
+1243 AGIRY
-1248 SDADKLQTAQQRV
+1248 SHPDTLATPQQRV
-1261 TVIQELLRYFNEHM
+1261 DKIQELLHYFSEHK
-1275 VFEST
+1275 VVESA

>member
-1 MWILTNRYGIGL
+1 
-13 VNGQN
+13 
-18 ARIIAFCFLTLIL
+18 
-31 SAMPITALTDAFAPI
+31 MPITALTDAFAPI
-46 NQQLFPIKDTQK
+46 NQQLFPIQNTQR

-65 GAVSSLWLASLVDEP
+65 GAVSSLWLASLVNTRI
-80 LWKVADR
+80 WNVADR
-87 LKVVVTRDQNQLNQI
+87 LKVVVARDQNQLNQI

-143 MPTSGVLLISVQ
+143 MPKTGVLLISIQ
-155 TLMQRVAPP
+155 ALMHRVAPP
-164 SWVIGQH
+164 SWLIGQH
-171 FDLSVGDTFD
+171 FDLSVGDRFD

-193 YRAVENVFEPGE
+193 YRAVDNVFEPGE

-229 DDEIETIRF
+229 DDEIESIRF
-238 FHPQTQRTLTEDDL
+238 FHPQTQRTLTNDDI
-252 KALIANNDQ
+252 KTMISGND
-261 SMGQESLSLLHKLP
+261 SSIGKESVSLLHKLP
-275 DISKPITQFQILPAK
+275 DISKPIEQFQILPAK

-299 IFRTNFAEMFPNAS
+299 TFRMNFAAMFPNAS
-313 SRKLELHKDV
+313 SRKSELHKDV
-323 MAGIASSGLEYYQP
+323 MAGIAISGLEYYQP
-337 LFFDLKDWEAE
+337 LFFNLKDWAQE
-348 STLFS
+348 SSLFT
-353 YLPSDALFITDE
+353 YFPSNTLFITDE
-365 LISEKQADYWSQI
+365 LINERQVDYWSQI
-378 QRRYEERRHDL
+378 QRRYEERRHDI
-389 DKPIVAPEWL
+389 DKPVVAPELL
-399 YLLSNALNEQ
+399 YLLSNTLNEH
-409 LNRYPRVILS
+409 LNQYPRVILS
-419 ARDELATMTDVAA
+419 ARNDLVTMTDTV
-432 IDVAATDSE
+432 VMGNNELESE
-441 DMSLEQQSQLQLQ
+441 SQLS
-454 TTSNKQQGLVTLSAL
+454 TSSIKQQGVVTLSAQ

-478 QKAEPLAEL
+478 QKAEPLSEL
-487 LAFLELQAQTG
+487 LDFLELQTQTG

-517 FKGKIDIKAYSSF
+517 FKGKIDIKAYASF
-530 EDFLATDH
+530 EEFLATD
-538 AHKAA
+538 KTSLRRS
-543 QHNTLPHVGLTVAPI
+543 NTNSSNTRPQVGLTVAPI
-558 ERGIYVPERLVMISE
+558 ERGVYVPERLVMISE

-598 KSVTEMTE
+598 KSVTEIIQ
-606 GSPIVHI
+606 GSPVVHI

-640 ADDASIYVPVAN
+640 SDDASIYVPVAN
-652 LQLISRYSGGDPAL
+652 LQMINRYSGGDPAL

-677 DKAKQKA
+677 DRAKQKA

-691 AAELLHMQ
+691 AAELLNMQ

-712 ELSQYELFA
+712 DISQYELFA
-721 SQFAYEET
+721 SQFAFEET
-729 PDQANAIHAVMHD
+729 PDQANAIYAVMDD

-790 QHEDNFRD
+790 QHEDNFRN
-798 RFADWPVRIETL
+798 RFADWPIRIETL
-810 SRFGGKKHQQTV
+810 SRFGGKKHQDNV
-822 LADLAAGKVDIV
+822 LADLANGKVDIV
-834 IGTHKLLQEDVKF
+834 IGTHKLLQPDVKF
-847 ANLGLMVVDEEHRFG
+847 TNLGLMIVDEEHRFG

-870 AIQTNVDSLSMT
+870 AIQTNVDSMSMT

-919 KTQALMKEAI
+919 KTEALMKEAI

-978 QIMQQFYHKKFN
+978 QVMQQYYHKKFN
-990 VLVCTTIIETGIDVP
+990 VLICSTIIETGIDVP

-1110 KAIKAGKE
+1110 KAIKAGRE

-1156 ISNADDKEA
+1156 ISSADDKET
-1165 LTDIRTEMIDR
+1165 LIDIRTEMIDR
-1176 FGTLPDQ
+1176 FGVLPDQ
-1183 TKQLFAIHGLR
+1183 TKQLFAVHGLR
-1194 LQAEPL
+1194 IQAEPL
-1200 KINKIDANS
+1200 EINKIDASS
-1209 NSMTLEFAP
+1209 NSVTLEFAP

-1248 SDADKLQTAQQRV
+1248 SYPEKLVTAEQRV
-1261 TVIQELLRYFNEHM
+1261 TAVQDLLRYFSQHLVTEPA
-1275 VFEST
+1275 

>member
-1 MWILTNRYGIGL
+1 
-13 VNGQN
+13 
-18 ARIIAFCFLTLIL
+18 
-31 SAMPITALTDAFAPI
+31 MPITALTDAFAPI
-46 NQQLFPIKDTQK
+46 NQQLFPIQNAQR

-65 GAVSSLWLASLVDEP
+65 GAVSSLWLASLVQAP
-80 LWKVADR
+80 IWNVAER

-112 AYVFPDWETLTYDE
+112 AHVFPDWETLTYDE

-155 TLMQRVAPP
+155 ALMHRVAPP
-164 SWVIGQH
+164 SWLIGQH
-171 FDLSVGDTFD
+171 FDLSVGDQFD
-181 INTQRELLAKAG
+181 INIQRSLLAKAG
-193 YRAVENVFEPGE
+193 YRAVDNVFEPGE

-238 FHPQTQRTLTEDDL
+238 FNPQTQRTLTVDDL
-252 KALIANNDQ
+252 KIMMSGNDS
-261 SMGQESLSLLHKLP
+261 SMGKESLSLLHKLP
-275 DISKPITQFQILPAK
+275 DISKPIKQFQILPAK
-290 EFPLEEGRE
+290 EFPLDEGRE
-299 IFRTNFAEMFPNAS
+299 TFRTNFAAMFPNS
-313 SRKLELHKDV
+313 NSRKFELHKDV

-337 LFFDLKDWEAE
+337 LFFDLKDWTVE
-348 STLFS
+348 SSLFA
-353 YLPSDALFITDE
+353 YLPSDTLFITDE
-365 LISEKQADYWSQI
+365 LINEKQADYWSQI
-378 QRRYEERRHDL
+378 QRRYEERRHDI
-389 DKPIVAPEWL
+389 DKPIVAPELL
-399 YLLSNALNEQ
+399 YLLSNTLNEH
-409 LNRYPRVILS
+409 LNHYPRVILS
-419 ARDELATMTDVAA
+419 ARNELSTMNDVSA
-432 IDVAATDSE
+432 IDETV
-441 DMSLEQQSQLQLQ
+441 LESPLQLSEQ
-454 TTSNKQQGLVTLSAL
+454 PQLDFVQNKQQGLVTLSAQE
-469 VPPQLSVNH
+469 PPQLAVNH
-478 QKAEPLAEL
+478 QKAEPLTEL
-487 LAFLELQAQTG
+487 LTFLELQAQTA
-498 TPVLIVAE
+498 TPVLIVSE

-517 FKGKIDIKAYSSF
+517 FKGKIEIKAYDSF
-530 EDFLATDH
+530 ETFLAADKTTGLN
-538 AHKAA
+538 AKK
-543 QHNTLPHVGLTVAPI
+543 LPQVGLTVAPI
-558 ERGIYVPERLVMISE
+558 ERGVYVPERLVLISE

-598 KSVTEMTE
+598 KSVTEITD
-606 GSPIVHI
+606 GSPVVHI

-652 LQLISRYSGGDPAL
+652 LQMINRYSGGDPAL

-691 AAELLHMQ
+691 AAELLNIQ

-712 ELSQYELFA
+712 DISQYELFA
-721 SQFAYEET
+721 SQFAFEET
-729 PDQANAIHAVMHD
+729 PDQASAIHAVMED

-790 QHEDNFRD
+790 QHEDNFRN

-810 SRFGGKKHQQTV
+810 SRFGGKKHQDTV
-822 LADLAAGKVDIV
+822 LTDLAAGKVDIV
-834 IGTHKLLQEDVKF
+834 IGTHKLLQPDVKF
-847 ANLGLMVVDEEHRFG
+847 SNLGLMIVDEEHRFG

-870 AIQTNVDSLSMT
+870 AIQTDVDSMSMT

-919 KTQALMKEAI
+919 KTDALMKEAI

-978 QIMQQFYHKKFN
+978 QVMQQYYHKKFN
-990 VLVCTTIIETGIDVP
+990 VLICSTIIETGIDVP

-1118 PDLNTPLSLTSEI
+1118 PDLSTPLSLTSEI

-1156 ISNADDKEA
+1156 IGNADDKEA

-1176 FGTLPDQ
+1176 FGVLPDQ
-1183 TKQLFAIHGLR
+1183 TKQLFAVHGLR
-1194 LQAEPL
+1194 IQAEPL

-1224 LAIIKLIQSDGQRY
+1224 LAIIKLIQANGQHY

-1243 SGIRY
+1243 SSIRY
-1248 SDADKLQTAQQRV
+1248 QDADKLATPQQRV
-1261 TVIQELLRYFNEHM
+1261 TVIQELLSYFSKHM
-1275 VFEST
+1275 VVESV

>member
-1 MWILTNRYGIGL
+1 M
-13 VNGQN
+13 
-18 ARIIAFCFLTLIL
+18 
-31 SAMPITALTDAFAPI
+31 SITALTDAFDPI
-46 NQQLFPIKDTQK
+46 NQQLFPIQNAER

-65 GAVSSLWLASLVDEP
+65 GAVSSLWLASLVQTP
-80 LWKVADR
+80 LWDVADR

-155 TLMQRVAPP
+155 ALMHRVAPP
-164 SWVIGQH
+164 SWLIGQH
-171 FDLSVGDTFD
+171 FDLSVGDRFD
-181 INTQRELLAKAG
+181 INTQRELLSKAG

-238 FHPQTQRTLTEDDL
+238 FNPQTQRTLTVDDL
-252 KALIANNDQ
+252 KTMISGNDS
-261 SMGQESLSLLHKLP
+261 SMGKESLSLLHKLP
-275 DISKPITQFQILPAK
+275 DISKPIKQFQILPAK
-290 EFPLEEGRE
+290 EFPLDEGRE
-299 IFRTNFAEMFPNAS
+299 TFRTNFAAMFPNAS
-313 SRKLELHKDV
+313 SRKSELHKDV

-337 LFFDLKDWEAE
+337 LFFDLKDWMAE
-348 STLFS
+348 SNLFS

-365 LISEKQADYWSQI
+365 LINEKQADYWSQI
-378 QRRYEERRHDL
+378 QRRYEERRHDI
-389 DKPIVAPEWL
+389 DKPIVAPELL
-399 YLLSNALNEQ
+399 YLLSNSLNEH
-409 LNRYPRVILS
+409 LNHYPRVILS
-419 ARDELATMTDVAA
+419 ARNELATMTDVAA
-432 IDVAATDSE
+432 IDSIDNDDATLASE
-441 DMSLEQQSQLQLQ
+441 QLSL
-454 TTSNKQQGLVTLSAL
+454 TPKKQGLVTLSAQE
-469 VPPQLSVNH
+469 PPQLPVNH
-478 QKAEPLAEL
+478 QKAEPLSEL
-487 LAFLELQAQTG
+487 LAFLELQAQTA

-517 FKGKIDIKAYSSF
+517 FKGKIDIKAYDSF
-530 EDFLATDH
+530 EAFLAAD
-538 AHKAA
+538 KSK
-543 QHNTLPHVGLTVAPI
+543 NNSNKLPQVGLTIAPI
-558 ERGIYVPERLVMISE
+558 ERGVYVPERLVVISE

-588 QSGVSEEFLV
+588 QSGVSEDFLV
-598 KSVTEMTE
+598 KSVTEITE
-606 GSPIVHI
+606 GSPVVHI

-628 GDGEQ
+628 GEGEQ

-652 LQLISRYSGGDPAL
+652 LQMINRYSGGDPAL

-691 AAELLHMQ
+691 AAELLNMQ

-712 ELSQYELFA
+712 DPSQYELFA
-721 SQFAYEET
+721 SQFAFEET
-729 PDQANAIHAVMHD
+729 PDQANAIHAVMED
-742 MKQNQPMD
+742 MRQNQPMD

-810 SRFGGKKHQQTV
+810 SRFGGKKHQDTV
-822 LADLAAGKVDIV
+822 LTDLAAGKVDIV
-834 IGTHKLLQEDVKF
+834 IGTHKLLQPDVKF
-847 ANLGLMVVDEEHRFG
+847 SNLGLMIVDEEHRFG

-870 AIQTNVDSLSMT
+870 AIQTDVDSMSMT

-919 KTQALMKEAI
+919 KTDALLKEAI

-953 ETIRE
+953 ETVRE

-978 QIMQQFYHKKFN
+978 QVMQQFYHKKFN
-990 VLVCTTIIETGIDVP
+990 VLICSTIIETGIDVP

-1118 PDLNTPLSLTSEI
+1118 PDLSTPLSLTSEI

-1183 TKQLFAIHGLR
+1183 TKQLFAVHGLR
-1194 LQAEPL
+1194 IQAEPL

-1209 NSMTLEFAP
+1209 SSLTLEFAP

-1224 LAIIKLIQSDGQRY
+1224 LAIIQLIQKDGQHY

-1248 SDADKLQTAQQRV
+1248 QDSNKLATPQQRV
-1261 TVIQELLRYFNEHM
+1261 SVIQDLLRYFSEHT
-1275 VFEST
+1275 VTESA

>member
-1 MWILTNRYGIGL
+1 
-13 VNGQN
+13 
-18 ARIIAFCFLTLIL
+18 
-31 SAMPITALTDAFAPI
+31 MPITALTDAFAPI
-46 NQQLFPIKDTQK
+46 NQQLFPIQNAQR

-65 GAVSSLWLASLVDEP
+65 GAVSSLWLASLVQAP
-80 LWKVADR
+80 IWNVAER

-112 AYVFPDWETLTYDE
+112 AHVFPDWETLTYDE

-155 TLMQRVAPP
+155 ALMHRVAPP
-164 SWVIGQH
+164 SWLIGQH
-171 FDLSVGDTFD
+171 FDLSVGDQFD
-181 INTQRELLAKAG
+181 INTQRSLLAKAG
-193 YRAVENVFEPGE
+193 YRAVDNVFEPGE

-238 FHPQTQRTLTEDDL
+238 FNPQTQRTLTVDDL
-252 KALIANNDQ
+252 KVMMSGNDS
-261 SMGQESLSLLHKLP
+261 SMGKESLSLLHKLP
-275 DISKPITQFQILPAK
+275 DISKPIKQFQILPAK
-290 EFPLEEGRE
+290 EFPLDEGRE
-299 IFRTNFAEMFPNAS
+299 TFRTNFAAMFPNS
-313 SRKLELHKDV
+313 NSRKFELHKDV

-337 LFFDLKDWEAE
+337 LFFDLKDWTVE
-348 STLFS
+348 SSLFA
-353 YLPSDALFITDE
+353 YLPSDTLFITDE
-365 LISEKQADYWSQI
+365 LINEKQADYWSQI
-378 QRRYEERRHDL
+378 QRRYEERRHDI
-389 DKPIVAPEWL
+389 DKPIVAPELL
-399 YLLSNALNEQ
+399 YLLSNTLNEH
-409 LNRYPRVILS
+409 LNHYPRVILS
-419 ARDELATMTDVAA
+419 ARNELSTMNDASA
-432 IDVAATDSE
+432 IDETV
-441 DMSLEQQSQLQLQ
+441 LESSLQLSEQ
-454 TTSNKQQGLVTLSAL
+454 PQLDFVQNKQQGLVTLSAQE
-469 VPPQLSVNH
+469 PPQLAVNH
-478 QKAEPLAEL
+478 QKAEPLTEL
-487 LAFLELQAQTG
+487 LTFLELQAQTE
-498 TPVLIVAE
+498 TPVLIVSE

-517 FKGKIDIKAYSSF
+517 FKGKIEIKAYDSF
-530 EDFLATDH
+530 AAFLAADKSTGLNN
-538 AHKAA
+538 KK
-543 QHNTLPHVGLTVAPI
+543 LPQVGLTVAPI
-558 ERGIYVPERLVMISE
+558 ERGVYVPERLVLISE

-588 QSGVSEEFLV
+588 QSGVSEKFLV
-598 KSVTEMTE
+598 KSVTEITD
-606 GSPIVHI
+606 GSPVVHI

-652 LQLISRYSGGDPAL
+652 LQMINRYSGGDPAL

-691 AAELLHMQ
+691 AAELLNIQ

-712 ELSQYELFA
+712 DISQYELFA
-721 SQFAYEET
+721 SQFAFEET
-729 PDQANAIHAVMHD
+729 PDQASAIHAVMED

-798 RFADWPVRIETL
+798 RFADWPVRVETL
-810 SRFGGKKHQQTV
+810 SRFGGKKHQDTV
-822 LADLAAGKVDIV
+822 LTDLAAGKVDIV
-834 IGTHKLLQEDVKF
+834 IGTHKLLQPDVKF
-847 ANLGLMVVDEEHRFG
+847 SNLGLMIVDEEHRFG

-870 AIQTNVDSLSMT
+870 AIQTDVDSMSMT

-919 KTQALMKEAI
+919 KTDALMKEAI

-978 QIMQQFYHKKFN
+978 QVMQQYYHKKFN
-990 VLVCTTIIETGIDVP
+990 VLICSTIIETGIDVP

-1118 PDLNTPLSLTSEI
+1118 PDLSTPLSLTSEI

-1156 ISNADDKEA
+1156 IGNADDKEA

-1176 FGTLPDQ
+1176 FGVLPDQ
-1183 TKQLFAIHGLR
+1183 TKQLFAVHGLR
-1194 LQAEPL
+1194 IQAEPL

-1224 LAIIKLIQSDGQRY
+1224 LAIIKLIQANGQHY

-1248 SDADKLQTAQQRV
+1248 QDADKLATPQQRV
-1261 TVIQELLRYFNEHM
+1261 TVIQELLSYFSKHM
-1275 VFEST
+1275 VVESV

>member
-1 MWILTNRYGIGL
+1 
-13 VNGQN
+13 
-18 ARIIAFCFLTLIL
+18 
-31 SAMPITALTDAFAPI
+31 MPITALTDAFDPI
-46 NQQLFPIKDTQK
+46 NQQLFPIENAQR

-65 GAVSSLWLASLVDEP
+65 GAVSSLWLASLVQAP
-80 LWKVADR
+80 IWNVAER

-112 AYVFPDWETLTYDE
+112 AHVFPDWETLTYDE

-155 TLMQRVAPP
+155 ALMHRVAPP
-164 SWVIGQH
+164 SWLIGQH
-171 FDLSVGDTFD
+171 FDLSVGDQFD
-181 INTQRELLAKAG
+181 INIQRSLLAKAG
-193 YRAVENVFEPGE
+193 YRAVDNVFEPGE

-238 FHPQTQRTLTEDDL
+238 FNPQTQRTLTVDDL
-252 KALIANNDQ
+252 KSMMSGNDS
-261 SMGQESLSLLHKLP
+261 SMGKESLSLLHKLP
-275 DISKPITQFQILPAK
+275 DISKPIKQFQILPAK
-290 EFPLEEGRE
+290 EFPLDEGRE
-299 IFRTNFAEMFPNAS
+299 TFRTNFAAMFPNS
-313 SRKLELHKDV
+313 NSRKFELHKDV

-337 LFFDLKDWEAE
+337 LFFDLKNWTVE
-348 STLFS
+348 SSLFA
-353 YLPSDALFITDE
+353 YLPSDTLFITDE
-365 LISEKQADYWSQI
+365 LINEKQADYWSQI
-378 QRRYEERRHDL
+378 QRRYEERRHDI
-389 DKPIVAPEWL
+389 DKPIVAPELL
-399 YLLSNALNEQ
+399 YLLSNTLNEH
-409 LNRYPRVILS
+409 LNHYPRVILS
-419 ARDELATMTDVAA
+419 ARNELSTMNDASA
-432 IDVAATDSE
+432 IDETV
-441 DMSLEQQSQLQLQ
+441 LESPLQLSEQ
-454 TTSNKQQGLVTLSAL
+454 PQLDSVQNKQQGLVTLSAQE
-469 VPPQLSVNH
+469 PPQLAVNH
-478 QKAEPLAEL
+478 QKAEPLTEL
-487 LAFLELQAQTG
+487 LAFLELQAQTE
-498 TPVLIVAE
+498 TPVLIVSE

-517 FKGKIDIKAYSSF
+517 FKGKIEIKAYDSF
-530 EDFLATDH
+530 EAFLAADKTTGLN
-538 AHKAA
+538 AKK
-543 QHNTLPHVGLTVAPI
+543 LPQVGLTVAPI
-558 ERGIYVPERLVMISE
+558 ERGVYVPERLVLISE

-598 KSVTEMTE
+598 KSVTEITD
-606 GSPIVHI
+606 GSPVVHI

-652 LQLISRYSGGDPAL
+652 LQMINRYSGGDPAL

-691 AAELLHMQ
+691 AAELLNIQ

-712 ELSQYELFA
+712 DISQYELFA
-721 SQFAYEET
+721 SQFAFEET
-729 PDQANAIHAVMHD
+729 PDQASAIHAVMED

-790 QHEDNFRD
+790 QHEDNFRN

-810 SRFGGKKHQQTV
+810 SRFGGKKHQDTV
-822 LADLAAGKVDIV
+822 LTDLEAGKVDIV
-834 IGTHKLLQEDVKF
+834 IGTHKLLQPDVKF
-847 ANLGLMVVDEEHRFG
+847 SNLGLMIVDEEHRFG

-870 AIQTNVDSLSMT
+870 AIQTDVDSMSMT

-919 KTQALMKEAI
+919 KTDALMKEAI

-978 QIMQQFYHKKFN
+978 QVMQQYYHKKFN
-990 VLVCTTIIETGIDVP
+990 VLICSTIIETGIDVP

-1118 PDLNTPLSLTSEI
+1118 PDLSTPLSLTSEI

-1156 ISNADDKEA
+1156 IGNADDKEA

-1176 FGTLPDQ
+1176 FGVLPEQ
-1183 TKQLFAIHGLR
+1183 TKQLFAVHGLR
-1194 LQAEPL
+1194 IQAEPL

-1224 LAIIKLIQSDGQRY
+1224 LAIIKLIQANGQRY

-1248 SDADKLQTAQQRV
+1248 QDADKLATPQQRV
-1261 TVIQELLRYFNEHM
+1261 TVIQELLSYFSKHM
-1275 VFEST
+1275 VVESV

>member
-1 MWILTNRYGIGL
+1 
-13 VNGQN
+13 
-18 ARIIAFCFLTLIL
+18 
-31 SAMPITALTDAFAPI
+31 MPITALTDAFDPI
-46 NQQLFPIKDTQK
+46 NQQLFPIQDAQR

-65 GAVSSLWLASLVDEP
+65 GAVSSLWLASLMQAPIWNV
-80 LWKVADR
+80 VDR

-155 TLMQRVAPP
+155 ALMHRVAPP
-164 SWVIGQH
+164 SWLIGQH
-171 FDLSVGDTFD
+171 FDLSVGDQFD
-181 INTQRELLAKAG
+181 INTQRGLLAKAG

-238 FHPQTQRTLTEDDL
+238 FNPQTQRTLTVEDL
-252 KALIANNDQ
+252 NAMMTGNDM
-261 SMGQESLSLLHKLP
+261 SMAKESLSLLHKLP
-275 DISKPITQFQILPAK
+275 DISKPIAQFQILPAK
-290 EFPLEEGRE
+290 EFPLDEGRE
-299 IFRTNFAEMFPNAS
+299 TFRTNFAAMFPNAS
-313 SRKLELHKDV
+313 SRKFELHKDV
-323 MAGIASSGLEYYQP
+323 MAGIASSGIEYYQP

-348 STLFS
+348 SSLFA
-353 YLPSDALFITDE
+353 YLPSDALFIADE
-365 LISEKQADYWSQI
+365 LINEKQVDYWSQI
-378 QRRYEERRHDL
+378 QRRYEERRHDI
-389 DKPIVAPEWL
+389 DKPIVAPELL
-399 YLLSNALNEQ
+399 YLLSNTLNEH

-419 ARDELATMTDVAA
+419 ARDELASMTNVAA
-432 IDVAATDSE
+432 VDSE
-441 DMSLEQQSQLQLQ
+441 NAALERLTANNQP
-454 TTSNKQQGLVTLSAL
+454 GLVTLSAQE
-469 VPPQLSVNH
+469 PPQLAVNH
-478 QKAEPLAEL
+478 QKAEPLSAL
-487 LAFLELQAQTG
+487 LEFLNLQAQTV
-498 TPVLIVAE
+498 TPVLVVAE

-517 FKGKIDIKAYSSF
+517 FKGKIDIKAYDSF
-530 EDFLATDH
+530 EDFLATDNDSDLNDN
-538 AHKAA
+538 
-543 QHNTLPHVGLTVAPI
+543 QRPQVGLTVAPI
-558 ERGIYVPERLVMISE
+558 ERGVYVPERLVLISE

-598 KSVTEMTE
+598 KSVTEITE
-606 GSPIVHI
+606 GSPVVHI

-619 YNGLITLDV
+619 YHGLITLDV

-652 LQLISRYSGGDPAL
+652 LQMINRYSGGDPAL

-691 AAELLHMQ
+691 AAELLNMQ

-712 ELSQYELFA
+712 DSSQYELFA
-721 SQFAYEET
+721 SQFAFEET
-729 PDQANAIHAVMHD
+729 PDQTHAIHAVMED
-742 MKQNQPMD
+742 MRQNQPMD

-810 SRFGGKKHQQTV
+810 SRFGGKKHQDTV
-822 LADLAAGKVDIV
+822 LADLADGKVDIV
-834 IGTHKLLQEDVKF
+834 IGTHKLLQPDVKF
-847 ANLGLMVVDEEHRFG
+847 SNLGLMIVDEEHRFG

-870 AIQTNVDSLSMT
+870 AIQTDVDSMSMT

-919 KTQALMKEAI
+919 KTEALLKEAI

-978 QIMQQFYHKKFN
+978 QVMQQFYHKKFN
-990 VLVCTTIIETGIDVP
+990 VLICSTIIETGIDVP

-1118 PDLNTPLSLTSEI
+1118 PDLSTPLSLTSEI

-1183 TKQLFAIHGLR
+1183 TKQLFAVHGLR

-1209 NSMTLEFAP
+1209 SSMTLEFAP

-1224 LAIIKLIQSDGQRY
+1224 LAIIKLIQKDGQHY

-1248 SDADKLQTAQQRV
+1248 QDAKKLATPQQRV
-1261 TVIQELLRYFNEHM
+1261 TVIQELLRYFSEHM
-1275 VFEST
+1275 VAESA

>member
-1 MWILTNRYGIGL
+1 
-13 VNGQN
+13 
-18 ARIIAFCFLTLIL
+18 
-31 SAMPITALTDAFAPI
+31 MPITALTDAFDPI
-46 NQQLFPIKDTQK
+46 NQRLFPIKANER

-65 GAVSSLWLASLVDEP
+65 GAVASLWLASLVQASSYGT
-80 LWKVADR
+80 ADR
-87 LKVVVTRDQNQLNQI
+87 LKIVVTRDQNQLNQI

-155 TLMQRVAPP
+155 ALMHRVAPA
-164 SWVIGQH
+164 SWLIGQH
-171 FDLSVGDTFD
+171 FDLSVGDRFD
-181 INTQRELLAKAG
+181 INTQRSLLAKAG
-193 YRAVENVFEPGE
+193 YRAVDNVFEPGE

-238 FHPQTQRTLTEDDL
+238 FNPQSQRTLTPDDL
-252 KALIANNDQ
+252 KSMISGNDS
-261 SMGQESLSLLHKLP
+261 SMAKESLSLLHKLP
-275 DISKPITQFQILPAK
+275 DISKPIQQFQILPAK

-299 IFRTNFAEMFPNAS
+299 TFRTNFAAMFPNAS
-313 SRKLELHKDV
+313 SRKSELHKDV

-337 LFFDLKDWEAE
+337 LFFDLEDWQAE
-348 STLFS
+348 SSLFS
-353 YLPSDALFITDE
+353 YFPSDALFITDE
-365 LISEKQADYWSQI
+365 LINEKQVDYWSQI
-378 QRRYEERRHDL
+378 QRRYEERRHDI
-389 DKPIVAPEWL
+389 DKPVVAPEKL
-399 YLLSNALNEQ
+399 YLLSNALNEH
-409 LNRYPRVILS
+409 LNHYPRVIIS
-419 ARDELATMTDVAA
+419 ARDELLAMTGGKKAHYETVKE
-432 IDVAATDSE
+432 SE
-441 DMSLEQQSQLQLQ
+441 NSESQFPPIA
-454 TTSNKQQGLVTLSAL
+454 NKPQGLVTLSAQE
-469 VPPQLSVNH
+469 PPQLSVNH
-478 QKAEPLAEL
+478 QKSEPLAAL
-487 LAFLELQAQTG
+487 LDFLHLQAQSS

-506 TAGRREILIEL
+506 TAGRREILMEL
-517 FKGKIDIKAYSSF
+517 FKGKIQTKAFENFAQFLQADNISS
-530 EDFLATDH
+530 DSTP
-538 AHKAA
+538 
-543 QHNTLPHVGLTVAPI
+543 NLPQVGLTVAPI
-558 ERGIYVPERLVMISE
+558 ERGMYVPERLVIISE
-573 TQLFGRQVLQTRRRR
+573 TQLFGRQVLQTRRRL

-598 KSVTEMTE
+598 KSVTEITG
-606 GSPIVHI
+606 GSPVVHI

-619 YNGLITLDV
+619 YQGLITLDV

-652 LQLISRYSGGDPAL
+652 LQMISRYSGGDPAL

-677 DKAKQKA
+677 DRAKQKA

-691 AAELLHMQ
+691 AAELLNMQ

-712 ELSQYELFA
+712 DISQYELFA
-721 SQFAYEET
+721 SQFAFEET
-729 PDQANAIHAVMHD
+729 PDQANAIHAVMED
-742 MKQNQPMD
+742 MRQNQPMD

-777 QVAVLVPTTLLAG
+777 QVAILVPTTLLAG

-798 RFADWPVRIETL
+798 RFADWPIRIETL
-810 SRFGGKKHQQTV
+810 SRFGGKKHQETV
-822 LADLAAGKVDIV
+822 LTDLAAGKVDIV
-834 IGTHKLLQEDVKF
+834 IGTHKLLQPDVKF
-847 ANLGLMVVDEEHRFG
+847 SNLGLMIVDEEHRFG

-870 AIQTNVDSLSMT
+870 AIQTDVDSMSMT

-919 KTQALMKEAI
+919 KTEALMKEAI

-978 QIMQQFYHKKFN
+978 QVMQQFYHKKFN
-990 VLVCTTIIETGIDVP
+990 VLLCSTIIETGIDVP

-1118 PDLNTPLSLTSEI
+1118 PDLSTPLSLTSEI
-1131 NLHSS
+1131 NLHAS
-1136 ALIPEEYLHDVH
+1136 ALIPEDYLHDVH

-1156 ISNADDKEA
+1156 ISNADDKDA
-1165 LTDIRTEMIDR
+1165 LIDIRTEMIDR

-1183 TKQLFAIHGLR
+1183 TKQLFAVHGLR
-1194 LQAEPL
+1194 IQAEPL
-1200 KINKIDANS
+1200 SINKIDANS

-1224 LAIIKLIQSDGQRY
+1224 FAIIKLIQSDGQHY

-1248 SDADKLQTAQQRV
+1248 QNADKLKTPQLRV
-1261 TVIQELLRYFNEHM
+1261 TAIQELLRYFNEHK
-1275 VFEST
+1275 VSQPT

>member
-1 MWILTNRYGIGL
+1 
-13 VNGQN
+13 
-18 ARIIAFCFLTLIL
+18 
-31 SAMPITALTDAFAPI
+31 MPITALTDAFDPI
-46 NQQLFPIKDTQK
+46 NQQLFPIQHAQR

-65 GAVSSLWLASLVDEP
+65 GAVGSLWLASLLQAP
-80 LWKVADR
+80 IWKVANR

-155 TLMQRVAPP
+155 ALMHRVAPP
-164 SWVIGQH
+164 SWLIGQH
-171 FDLSVGDTFD
+171 FDLSVGDRFD

-229 DDEIETIRF
+229 DDEIDSIRF
-238 FHPQTQRTLTEDDL
+238 FNPETQRTLTLDDL
-252 KALIANNDQ
+252 NAMMTGND
-261 SMGQESLSLLHKLP
+261 SRMAKESLSLLHKLP
-275 DISKPITQFQILPAK
+275 DISKPIEQFQILPAK
-290 EFPLEEGRE
+290 EFPFDEGRE
-299 IFRTNFAEMFPNAS
+299 TFRTNFAAMFPNSS
-313 SRKLELHKDV
+313 SRKFELHKDV

-337 LFFDLKDWEAE
+337 LFFDTEEWQAE
-348 STLFS
+348 SSLFA

-365 LISEKQADYWSQI
+365 LIHEKQADYWSQI
-378 QRRYEERRHDL
+378 QRRYEERRHDIE
-389 DKPIVAPEWL
+389 KPIVAPELL
-399 YLLSNALNEQ
+399 YLLSNTLNES
-409 LNRYPRVILS
+409 LNHYPRVILS
-419 ARDELATMTDVAA
+419 ARDELAAMTDVAA
-432 IDVAATDSE
+432 IDREESAAADLTPSI
-441 DMSLEQQSQLQLQ
+441 
-454 TTSNKQQGLVTLSAL
+454 KQGLVTLSAQK
-469 VPPQLSVNH
+469 PPQLPVNH
-478 QKAEPLAEL
+478 QKAEPLTEL
-487 LAFLELQAQTG
+487 LAFLNQQAQTA
-498 TPVLIVAE
+498 TPVLVVAE

-517 FKGKIDIKAYSSF
+517 FKGKIDIKAYDSF
-530 EDFLATDH
+530 EAFLAADKTTGFSDN
-538 AHKAA
+538 KRP
-543 QHNTLPHVGLTVAPI
+543 QVGLTVAPI
-558 ERGIYVPERLVMISE
+558 ERGVYVPERLVLISE

-598 KSVTEMTE
+598 KSVTEITE
-606 GSPIVHI
+606 GSPVVHI

-652 LQLISRYSGGDPAL
+652 LQMINRYSGGDPAL

-691 AAELLHMQ
+691 AAELLNIQ

-712 ELSQYELFA
+712 DSSQYELFA
-721 SQFAYEET
+721 SQFAFEET
-729 PDQANAIHAVMHD
+729 PDQANAIHAVMED
-742 MKQNQPMD
+742 MRQNQPMD

-810 SRFGGKKHQQTV
+810 SRFGGKKHQETV

-834 IGTHKLLQEDVKF
+834 IGTHKLLQPDVKF
-847 ANLGLMVVDEEHRFG
+847 SNLGLMIVDEEHRFG

-870 AIQTNVDSLSMT
+870 AIQTNVDSMSMT

-919 KTQALMKEAI
+919 KTEALLKEAI

-978 QIMQQFYHKKFN
+978 QVMQQFYHKKFN
-990 VLVCTTIIETGIDVP
+990 VLVCSTIIETGIDVP

-1118 PDLNTPLSLTSEI
+1118 PDLSTPLSLTSEI

-1176 FGTLPDQ
+1176 FGILPDQ
-1183 TKQLFAIHGLR
+1183 TKQLFAVHGLR

-1209 NSMTLEFAP
+1209 RSMTLEFAP
-1218 DTPVDA
+1218 NTPIDA
-1224 LAIIKLIQSDGQRY
+1224 LAIIKLIQTNGQHY

-1248 SDADKLQTAQQRV
+1248 QDANKLATPQQRV
-1261 TVIQELLRYFNEHM
+1261 TVIQELLRYFSEHM
-1275 VFEST
+1275 VAESA